1 MSSKVTFQIVHGEGN
16 IRFGPDGVDL
26 SDFVM
31 TSKGIDRPAERTFQS
46 IYSWLLRGFRIDQ
59 EVYTMSVSVVVSRAI
74 EGYFWELMPMDSTA
88 AWRRYVQMAFER
100 SWPLVIFVSVQ
111 EKDTNVSMRT
121 EDVEGP
127 SNAGD
132 VVGPSME
139 NEENQPREEQ
149 AMGMADE
156 GERVGI
162 IVDEME
168 REDSDNEQA
177 EDDASSDEEGDVM
190 ATDWANEDFSGLVIS
205 EGDHV
210 PWEYKENEV
219 IEGARYAHKDE
230 MKEAVKHWAVS
241 LQREFRVV
249 KSTNY
254 VYEVRCMKEDCPW
267 RVHAYKGKWND
278 YWKVSIVTEHKCY
291 LQGVEKYHR
300 NITSAFVA
308 SEMYS
313 SVVGKY
319 RGQILTAIGCDGN
332 NQVLPMAFAFVES
345 ENTESWYW
353 FLERVHIAVVRMRP
367 NVCLIHDRHAGMLRA
382 IDYLQNGWDEKG
394 LPAKWP
400 DVRSR
405 WCMRHMGANFYK
417 QFKNKHLMELFKRL
431 CAQNQEKKFNELWDK
446 LDELTTKQTDEQSRR
461 PQVEGD
467 EPPIPLGALHDDP
480 PTMRRRS
487 GSSIRNFSQWIEN
500 EPKEK
505 WSLLFDTDGSRY
517 GIMTTNLAEVYNWV
531 MRGVRVLPLVAI
543 VEFILHG
550 TQAYFRDRY
559 KKIGPSMADNNIVF
573 GNVVTK
579 YMEDKIKKARRH
591 RVVAQGTQ
599 VHRYE
604 IMYVDR
610 SRRGIY
616 RKQAVQEC
624 VLKADGGCTCSC
636 MKPKLHHL
644 PCSHVLAAAGDC
656 GISPNVYV
664 SNFFRK
670 EAIFHTWSEE
680 IYGFGISGS
689 YTTLSAQVFY
699 IPDPSKLR
707 VKKGRR
713 QTRRIRND
721 MDESEAGGRTLR
733 CSKCDLR
740 GHTYKKCPKNAEVP
754 SGADASPS
762 GQASDGMAYDTPALL
777 NRAIDR
783 NHRSFLS
790 AVEGAQLGTFRPRTS
805 REWLR
810 VDPRHVPWLRAAG
823 LLPLCRL
830 VEAAAD
836 DRDPAKRWDADR
848 SLLAALVDRWRP
860 ETHTFHLP
868 CGEMAPTLQ
877 DVSYLLGLPLAGAPV
892 GPVDGVFGWKEDITA
907 RFEQVMRLPHLG
919 PTSTLPPY
927 STVGPSKAW
936 LLQFTADLLH
946 PEADDYSVRRS
957 LEAYLLWLFGWVMF
971 TSTHGH
977 AVDFRLVHYARSIA
991 DAQPQDV
998 PQWSWGSAVLAATY
1012 RALCEACTKT
1022 DAGAIIAGCPMLLQ
1036 LWAAERFAIGRPV
1049 VDSAPYGVGRSA
1061 QWPEDGPTMGT
1072 YWCRRGVRRGYPDFV
1087 FEFDRLQP
1095 SDVIWE
1101 PYTEEAV
1108 AARAPLG
1115 LSSLCTRDQD
1125 YWLTILPMVFDIF
1138 VEPHCPQRV
1147 MRQFGLRQVFPGNVQ
1162 PTVPPSDHSLTR
1174 RGQLAGAL
1182 WAPRVQQ
1189 YVDDWVLATE
1199 EVINELFPHTEENYR
1214 DYLRWYLPRT
1224 RARVTF
1230 TPDAPEPHVAAVTD
1244 AYPTHRDRD
1253 YFVAVMRAI
1262 SASRREAMAAEE
1274 ENRAL
1279 SEARIAS
1286 LSLQLDERL
1295 LLRAADAR
1303 LSGFNGFRGLL
1314 RAAQRQLA
1322 AAPRPH
1328 LRRRLLCRRR
1338 HRGGPCSAEGAADT
1352 GGFMAS
1358 IAMLQQRM
1366 ADAAR
1371 DISADITAV
1380 QVRLNRGL
1388 HLTDVEQR
1396 ATFDRMQE
1404 KMRAIMRVFSCR
1416 SAVDVVPPAAGYAA
1430 GIFGTGASSSHA
1442 GRTGPT
1448 SQFYDDDLHGADH
1461 QDVLGSS
1468 QLGGAPEAHTQEQPE
1483 VTPVQAGRVGRAVP
1497 PDRLTYSQGHIRAQ
1511 GRRDRETDVRCEI
1524 PDLPFHL
1531 ISTTRM
1537 EGRYRPSALRYLAEL
1552 AKASNNFA
1560 PDRKIGE
1567 GGFGSVYMGCL
1578 PDGRVVAIKH
1588 RGLNSPQGME
1598 PFKAEIAILS
1608 AIRYKHIVPLYSYY
1622 VLVEEKQKRHLL
1634 RPSRK
1639 EKEEKEHLLVFDGG
1653 ILEDTH
1659 GEEILLGV
1667 SRAIEYLQF
1676 CGQQPIIHRDIKP
1689 SNILLDGN
1697 WTPRLKDFGLGFALT
1712 EEKAETDTVIG
1723 THGYLAPEYHME
1735 RTLNLMT
1742 DVYSF
1747 GVVMMVVLTGK
1758 KSYLFDEESVERNRE
1773 EWKEREKTEEFEEDE
1788 KREECAEEE
1797 GENTQDDK
1805 EESERQEEEKTTEEW
1820 HEWYKWDERSDRSL
1834 VSIALP
1840 LIEAG
1845 EVWKMLDRRP
1855 AAEPT
1860 PRQLEAVELVAQTA
1874 VHCVRLRW
1882 EERPP
1887 ISVFVTNLEKA
1898 LELARYD
1905 G

>member
-31 TSKGIDRPAERTFQS
+31 TSKGIDRPAERIFQS

-59 EVYTMSVSVVVSRAI
+59 EVYTMSVSVVVSRAT
-74 EGYFWELMPMDSTA
+74 EGYFWELMPMDSTD
-88 AWRRYVQMAFER
+88 AWRRYVEMAFER

-111 EKDTNVSMRT
+111 EKDINVSMQT

-127 SNAGD
+127 INAGD
-132 VVGPSME
+132 VVGPSMQ

-168 REDSDNEQA
+168 REDSDNEEA
-177 EDDASSDEEGDVM
+177 DDDASSDEEGDVM

-313 SVVGKY
+313 SVVGNIGFEPKSIIRHIENKFKYTISYAKAWRAKQKIIEMRYGTFEASYDNLPRLLATIAQRNNNTYYDLHTFTSVDDRTKSVLQRAFFSLGACINAFVHCRPVLCIDGTFMTGKY

-446 LDELTTKQTDEQSRR
+446 LDELTMKQTDEQSRR
-461 PQVEGD
+461 PLVEGD

-487 GSSIRNFSQWIEN
+487 GSSIRNFTQWIEN

-531 MRGVRVLPLVAI
+531 MRGVRVPPLVAI
-543 VEFILHG
+543 VDLILHG

-599 VHRYE
+599 VHR
-604 IMYVDR
+604 
-610 SRRGIY
+610 
-616 RKQAVQEC
+616 
-624 VLKADGGCTCSC
+624 
-636 MKPKLHHL
+636 
-644 PCSHVLAAAGDC
+644 
-656 GISPNVYV
+656 
-664 SNFFRK
+664 K

-680 IYGFGISGS
+680 IYGFGISGF

-740 GHTYKKCPKNAEVP
+740 GHTYKKCPKNVEVP

-777 NRAIDR
+777 NRGIDR
-783 NHRSFLS
+783 NHRSFMS

-919 PTSTLPPY
+919 PTNTLPPY

-946 PEADDYSVRRS
+946 PDADDYSRR
-957 LEAYLLWLFGWVMF
+957 
-971 TSTHGH
+971 
-977 AVDFRLVHYARSIA
+977 YAHV
-991 DAQPQDV
+991 Q
-998 PQWSWGSAVLAATY
+998 
-1012 RALCEACTKT
+1012 
-1022 DAGAIIAGCPMLLQ
+1022 
-1036 LWAAERFAIGRPV
+1036 
-1049 VDSAPYGVGRSA
+1049 
-1061 QWPEDGPTMGT
+1061 
-1072 YWCRRGVRRGYPDFV
+1072 VRRGYPDFV

-1115 LSSLCTRDQD
+1115 LSSLCTRDQA

-1162 PTVPPSDHSLTR
+1162 PTVLPADHSLTR

-1214 DYLRWYLPRT
+1214 EYLRWYLPRT

-1253 YFVAVMRAI
+1253 YFVA
-1262 SASRREAMAAEE
+1262 
-1274 ENRAL
+1274 
-1279 SEARIAS
+1279 
-1286 LSLQLDERL
+1286 
-1295 LLRAADAR
+1295 
-1303 LSGFNGFRGLL
+1303 
-1314 RAAQRQLA
+1314 
-1322 AAPRPH
+1322 
-1328 LRRRLLCRRR
+1328 
-1338 HRGGPCSAEGAADT
+1338 
-1352 GGFMAS
+1352 
-1358 IAMLQQRM
+1358 

-1396 ATFDRMQE
+1396 VTFDRMQE
-1404 KMRAIMRVFSCR
+1404 KMRAVMRVFSCR
-1416 SAVDVVPPAAGYAA
+1416 SAVDVVPPAGPVQPRPRAPTVGAGPRPTAPVSHGPRLPSSAFAGTTGASASSAGAFATSSGAFASSSSHGASIPRPHAGFAA
-1430 GIFGTGASSSHA
+1430 GIFGTGASLSHA

-1448 SQFYDDDLHGADH
+1448 SQFYDDDLHGAH
-1461 QDVLGSS
+1461 HHDVLGSS

-1497 PDRLTYSQGHIRAQ
+1497 LDRLTYSQGHIRAQ
-1511 GRRDRETDVRCEI
+1511 GRRDR
-1524 PDLPFHL
+1524 
-1531 ISTTRM
+1531 
-1537 EGRYRPSALRYLAEL
+1537 G
-1552 AKASNNFA
+1552 
-1560 PDRKIGE
+1560 
-1567 GGFGSVYMGCL
+1567 
-1578 PDGRVVAIKH
+1578 
-1588 RGLNSPQGME
+1588 
-1598 PFKAEIAILS
+1598 
-1608 AIRYKHIVPLYSYY
+1608 
-1622 VLVEEKQKRHLL
+1622 KR
-1634 RPSRK
+1634 
-1639 EKEEKEHLLVFDGG
+1639 
-1653 ILEDTH
+1653 
-1659 GEEILLGV
+1659 
-1667 SRAIEYLQF
+1667 
-1676 CGQQPIIHRDIKP
+1676 
-1689 SNILLDGN
+1689 
-1697 WTPRLKDFGLGFALT
+1697 
-1712 EEKAETDTVIG
+1712 
-1723 THGYLAPEYHME
+1723 
-1735 RTLNLMT
+1735 
-1742 DVYSF
+1742 
-1747 GVVMMVVLTGK
+1747 
-1758 KSYLFDEESVERNRE
+1758 
-1773 EWKEREKTEEFEEDE
+1773 
-1788 KREECAEEE
+1788 
-1797 GENTQDDK
+1797 
-1805 EESERQEEEKTTEEW
+1805 
-1820 HEWYKWDERSDRSL
+1820 
-1834 VSIALP
+1834 
-1840 LIEAG
+1840 
-1845 EVWKMLDRRP
+1845 
-1855 AAEPT
+1855 
-1860 PRQLEAVELVAQTA
+1860 PRQ
-1874 VHCVRLRW
+1874 
-1882 EERPP
+1882 
-1887 ISVFVTNLEKA
+1887 
-1898 LELARYD
+1898 
-1905 G
+1905 

>member
-1 MSSKVTFQIVHGEGN
+1 MSNKVTFQIVHGEGN

-59 EVYTMSVSVVVSRAI
+59 EVYTMSVSVVVSRAT

-88 AWRRYVQMAFER
+88 AWRRYVEMAFER

-111 EKDTNVSMRT
+111 EKDINVSMQT
-121 EDVEGP
+121 EDVKGP
-127 SNAGD
+127 INAGD
-132 VVGPSME
+132 VVGPSMQ
-139 NEENQPREEQ
+139 NEKNQPREEQ

-168 REDSDNEQA
+168 REDSDNEEA
-177 EDDASSDEEGDVM
+177 DDDASSDEEGDVM

-219 IEGARYAHKDE
+219 IDGARYAHKDE

-313 SVVGKY
+313 SVVGNIGFEPKSIIRHIENKFKYTISYAKAWRAKQKIIEMRYGTFEASYDNLPRLLATIAQRNNNTYYDLHTFTSVDDRTKSVLQRAFFSLGACINAFVHCRPVLCIDGTFMTGKY

-332 NQVLPMAFAFVES
+332 N
-345 ENTESWYW
+345 
-353 FLERVHIAVVRMRP
+353 
-367 NVCLIHDRHAGMLRA
+367 
-382 IDYLQNGWDEKG
+382 QNGWDEKG

-405 WCMRHMGANFYK
+405 WCMSHMGANFYK
-417 QFKNKHLMELFKRL
+417 QFKNKHFVELFKRL

-487 GSSIRNFSQWIEN
+487 GSSIRNFTQWIEN

-505 WSLLFDTDGSRY
+505 WSLLFDTDGS
-517 GIMTTNLAEVYNWV
+517 
-531 MRGVRVLPLVAI
+531 
-543 VEFILHG
+543 
-550 TQAYFRDRY
+550 
-559 KKIGPSMADNNIVF
+559 
-573 GNVVTK
+573 
-579 YMEDKIKKARRH
+579 
-591 RVVAQGTQ
+591 
-599 VHRYE
+599 
-604 IMYVDR
+604 
-610 SRRGIY
+610 
-616 RKQAVQEC
+616 
-624 VLKADGGCTCSC
+624 
-636 MKPKLHHL
+636 
-644 PCSHVLAAAGDC
+644 
-656 GISPNVYV
+656 
-664 SNFFRK
+664 RK

-777 NRAIDR
+777 NRGIDR

-790 AVEGAQLGTFRPRTS
+790 ALEGAQLGTFRPRTS

-848 SLLAALVDRWRP
+848 SLLAALVDCWRP

-877 DVSYLLGLPLAGAPV
+877 DVSYLLGLPLAGARV

-919 PTSTLPPY
+919 PANTLPPY

-946 PEADDYSVRRS
+946 PDADDNSVRRS

-998 PQWSWGSAVLAATY
+998 PQCSWGSAVLAATY

-1072 YWCRRGVRRGYPDFV
+1072 YWCRRGRRYAHVQVRRGYPDYV

-1115 LSSLCTRDQD
+1115 LSSLCTRDQA

-1162 PTVPPSDHSLTR
+1162 PTVLPADHSLTR

-1182 WAPRVQQ
+1182 APRVQQ

-1214 DYLRWYLPRT
+1214 DYLHWYLPRT

-1253 YFVAVMRAI
+1253 YFV
-1262 SASRREAMAAEE
+1262 
-1274 ENRAL
+1274 
-1279 SEARIAS
+1279 
-1286 LSLQLDERL
+1286 
-1295 LLRAADAR
+1295 
-1303 LSGFNGFRGLL
+1303 G
-1314 RAAQRQLA
+1314 
-1322 AAPRPH
+1322 
-1328 LRRRLLCRRR
+1328 
-1338 HRGGPCSAEGAADT
+1338 
-1352 GGFMAS
+1352 
-1358 IAMLQQRM
+1358 

-1396 ATFDRMQE
+1396 VTFDRMQE
-1404 KMRAIMRVFSCR
+1404 KMRAVMRVFSCR
-1416 SAVDVVPPAAGYAA
+1416 SAVDVVPPAGPVQPRPRAPIVGTGPRPTVPVSHAGFAA

-1448 SQFYDDDLHGADH
+1448 SQFYDDDLHGAH
-1461 QDVLGSS
+1461 HHDVLGSS

-1483 VTPVQAGRVGRAVP
+1483 VTPVQAGRVGRAIP

-1511 GRRDRETDVRCEI
+1511 GRRDRVLFIHMMLEQ
-1524 PDLPFHL
+1524 LML
-1531 ISTTRM
+1531 TTTHFR
-1537 EGRYRPSALRYLAEL
+1537 RFTTYRPMCNFIEWVDMENPQNDGTRAYPRSETRSDYLRWKDEHERRIAAEALEWHGNPRM
-1552 AKASNNFA
+1552 
-1560 PDRKIGE
+1560 
-1567 GGFGSVYMGCL
+1567 GGFTQWIDNVTPSYHGQK
-1578 PDGRVVAIKH
+1578 IT
-1588 RGLNSPQGME
+1588 E
-1598 PFKAEIAILS
+1598 S
-1608 AIRYKHIVPLYSYY
+1608 ATQ
-1622 VLVEEKQKRHLL
+1622 VEYQ
-1634 RPSRK
+1634 
-1639 EKEEKEHLLVFDGG
+1639 
-1653 ILEDTH
+1653 
-1659 GEEILLGV
+1659 
-1667 SRAIEYLQF
+1667 
-1676 CGQQPIIHRDIKP
+1676 
-1689 SNILLDGN
+1689 
-1697 WTPRLKDFGLGFALT
+1697 RLKD
-1712 EEKAETDTVIG
+1712 
-1723 THGYLAPEYHME
+1723 H
-1735 RTLNLMT
+1735 
-1742 DVYSF
+1742 
-1747 GVVMMVVLTGK
+1747 
-1758 KSYLFDEESVERNRE
+1758 
-1773 EWKEREKTEEFEEDE
+1773 
-1788 KREECAEEE
+1788 
-1797 GENTQDDK
+1797 ENAM
-1805 EESERQEEEKTTEEW
+1805 
-1820 HEWYKWDERSDRSL
+1820 HSDR
-1834 VSIALP
+1834 P
-1840 LIEAG
+1840 
-1845 EVWKMLDRRP
+1845 RRG
-1855 AAEPT
+1855 
-1860 PRQLEAVELVAQTA
+1860 R
-1874 VHCVRLRW
+1874 
-1882 EERPP
+1882 
-1887 ISVFVTNLEKA
+1887 
-1898 LELARYD
+1898 
-1905 G
+1905 

>member
-1 MSSKVTFQIVHGEGN
+1 MSNKVTFQIVHGEGN

-59 EVYTMSVSVVVSRAI
+59 EVYTMSVSVVVSRAT

-88 AWRRYVQMAFER
+88 AWRRYVEMTFER

-111 EKDTNVSMRT
+111 EKDINVSMQT

-127 SNAGD
+127 INAGD
-132 VVGPSME
+132 VVGPSMQ

-168 REDSDNEQA
+168 REDSDNEEA
-177 EDDASSDEEGDVM
+177 DDDASSDEEGDVM

-241 LQREFRVV
+241 LQREFRVI

-267 RVHAYKGKWND
+267 RVHAYKDG
-278 YWKVSIVTEHKCY
+278 TFM
-291 LQGVEKYHR
+291 
-300 NITSAFVA
+300 TS
-308 SEMYS
+308 
-313 SVVGKY
+313 KY

-332 NQVLPMAFAFVES
+332 NQVLPMAFVFVES

-405 WCMRHMGANFYK
+405 WSMRHMGANFYK

-446 LDELTTKQTDEQSRR
+446 LDELTMKQTDEQSRR

-480 PTMRRRS
+480 PTMRKRS
-487 GSSIRNFSQWIEN
+487 GSSIRNFTQWIEN

-604 IMYVDR
+604 IMCVDR

-644 PCSHVLAAAGDC
+644 PCSHILAVAGDC

-664 SNFFRK
+664 SNYFRK

-680 IYGFGISGS
+680 IYGFGILGS

-699 IPDPSKLR
+699 VPDPSKLR

-733 CSKCDLR
+733 CSKCDLC

-762 GQASDGMAYDTPALL
+762 GHSSDGMAYDTPALL
-777 NRAIDR
+777 NRGIDR

-877 DVSYLLGLPLAGAPV
+877 DLSYLLGLPLAGAPV
-892 GPVDGVFGWKEDITA
+892 SPVDGVFGWKEDITA

-919 PTSTLPPY
+919 PANTLPPY

-946 PEADDYSVRRS
+946 PDADDYSVRRS

-1049 VDSAPYGVGRSA
+1049 VDSAPYG
-1061 QWPEDGPTMGT
+1061 
-1072 YWCRRGVRRGYPDFV
+1072 RRYAHVQVRRGYPDFV

-1115 LSSLCTRDQD
+1115 LSSLCTRDQA

-1138 VEPHCPQRV
+1138 VEPHCTQRV

-1162 PTVPPSDHSLTR
+1162 PTVLPADHSLTR
-1174 RGQLAGAL
+1174 QGQLAGAL

-1253 YFVAVMRAI
+1253 YFV
-1262 SASRREAMAAEE
+1262 
-1274 ENRAL
+1274 
-1279 SEARIAS
+1279 
-1286 LSLQLDERL
+1286 
-1295 LLRAADAR
+1295 
-1303 LSGFNGFRGLL
+1303 G
-1314 RAAQRQLA
+1314 
-1322 AAPRPH
+1322 
-1328 LRRRLLCRRR
+1328 
-1338 HRGGPCSAEGAADT
+1338 
-1352 GGFMAS
+1352 
-1358 IAMLQQRM
+1358 

-1396 ATFDRMQE
+1396 VTFDRMQE
-1404 KMRAIMRVFSCR
+1404 KMRAVMRVFSCR
-1416 SAVDVVPPAAGYAA
+1416 SAVDVVPPAGPVQPRPRAPTVGAGPRPTAPVSHGPRLPSSAFAAKTGASASSAGAFATSSGAFASSSSHGASIPRPHAGFAA
-1430 GIFGTGASSSHA
+1430 GILGTGASSSHA

-1448 SQFYDDDLHGADH
+1448 SQFYDDDLHGAH
-1461 QDVLGSS
+1461 HHDVLGSS

-1483 VTPVQAGRVGRAVP
+1483 VTPVQAGRVGRAIP
-1497 PDRLTYSQGHIRAQ
+1497 PDRLTYSQGHIRAH
-1511 GRRDRETDVRCEI
+1511 GRRDRGPARVHKRQLLTYR
-1524 PDLPFHL
+1524 
-1531 ISTTRM
+1531 STSYKNRKDYKCS
-1537 EGRYRPSALRYLAEL
+1537 GKDKSEL
-1552 AKASNNFA
+1552 
-1560 PDRKIGE
+1560 
-1567 GGFGSVYMGCL
+1567 
-1578 PDGRVVAIKH
+1578 
-1588 RGLNSPQGME
+1588 
-1598 PFKAEIAILS
+1598 
-1608 AIRYKHIVPLYSYY
+1608 
-1622 VLVEEKQKRHLL
+1622 
-1634 RPSRK
+1634 
-1639 EKEEKEHLLVFDGG
+1639 
-1653 ILEDTH
+1653 
-1659 GEEILLGV
+1659 
-1667 SRAIEYLQF
+1667 
-1676 CGQQPIIHRDIKP
+1676 
-1689 SNILLDGN
+1689 
-1697 WTPRLKDFGLGFALT
+1697 
-1712 EEKAETDTVIG
+1712 
-1723 THGYLAPEYHME
+1723 
-1735 RTLNLMT
+1735 
-1742 DVYSF
+1742 
-1747 GVVMMVVLTGK
+1747 
-1758 KSYLFDEESVERNRE
+1758 NRE
-1773 EWKEREKTEEFEEDE
+1773 
-1788 KREECAEEE
+1788 A
-1797 GENTQDDK
+1797 
-1805 EESERQEEEKTTEEW
+1805 
-1820 HEWYKWDERSDRSL
+1820 
-1834 VSIALP
+1834 
-1840 LIEAG
+1840 
-1845 EVWKMLDRRP
+1845 
-1855 AAEPT
+1855 
-1860 PRQLEAVELVAQTA
+1860 
-1874 VHCVRLRW
+1874 
-1882 EERPP
+1882 
-1887 ISVFVTNLEKA
+1887 
-1898 LELARYD
+1898 
-1905 G
+1905 

>member
-1 MSSKVTFQIVHGEGN
+1 MSSKVTFQIVHSEGN

-31 TSKGIDRPAERTFQS
+31 TSKGIDRPAERTFQL

-59 EVYTMSVSVVVSRAI
+59 EVYTMLVSVVVSRAT
-74 EGYFWELMPMDSTA
+74 EGYFWELMPMDSTD
-88 AWRRYVQMAFER
+88 AWRRYVEMAFER

-111 EKDTNVSMRT
+111 EKDINVSMQT

-127 SNAGD
+127 INAGD
-132 VVGPSME
+132 VVGPSMQ

-168 REDSDNEQA
+168 REDSDNE
-177 EDDASSDEEGDVM
+177 EVDDDASSDEEGDVM
-190 ATDWANEDFSGLVIS
+190 GTDWANEDFSGLVIS

-267 RVHAYKGKWND
+267 RVHAYKGK
-278 YWKVSIVTEHKCY
+278 
-291 LQGVEKYHR
+291 
-300 NITSAFVA
+300 
-308 SEMYS
+308 
-313 SVVGKY
+313 Y

-353 FLERVHIAVVRMRP
+353 FLERVHIAV
-367 NVCLIHDRHAGMLRA
+367 
-382 IDYLQNGWDEKG
+382 
-394 LPAKWP
+394 
-400 DVRSR
+400 
-405 WCMRHMGANFYK
+405 

-461 PQVEGD
+461 PLVEGD

-487 GSSIRNFSQWIEN
+487 GSSIRNFTQWIEN

-531 MRGVRVLPLVAI
+531 MRGVRVLQLVAI

-604 IMYVDR
+604 IMCVDR

-664 SNFFRK
+664 SNYFRK

-689 YTTLSAQVFY
+689 YTTLSALVFY

-777 NRAIDR
+777 NRGIDR
-783 NHRSFLS
+783 NHRSFLL

-810 VDPRHVPWLRAAG
+810 VDPRHVPWYTLRAVG

-919 PTSTLPPY
+919 PTNTLPPY

-946 PEADDYSVRRS
+946 PDADDYSVRRS

-1012 RALCEACTKT
+1012 RALYEACTKT

-1072 YWCRRGVRRGYPDFV
+1072 YWCRRGRRYAHVQVRRGYPDFV

-1115 LSSLCTRDQD
+1115 LSSLCTRDQA

-1138 VEPHCPQRV
+1138 VEPHCPHRV
-1147 MRQFGLRQVFPGNVQ
+1147 MRQFGLRQVFLGNVL
-1162 PTVPPSDHSLTR
+1162 PTVLPADHSLTR

-1253 YFVAVMRAI
+1253 YFVA
-1262 SASRREAMAAEE
+1262 
-1274 ENRAL
+1274 
-1279 SEARIAS
+1279 
-1286 LSLQLDERL
+1286 
-1295 LLRAADAR
+1295 
-1303 LSGFNGFRGLL
+1303 
-1314 RAAQRQLA
+1314 
-1322 AAPRPH
+1322 
-1328 LRRRLLCRRR
+1328 
-1338 HRGGPCSAEGAADT
+1338 
-1352 GGFMAS
+1352 
-1358 IAMLQQRM
+1358 

-1396 ATFDRMQE
+1396 VTFDRMQE
-1404 KMRAIMRVFSCR
+1404 KMRAVMRVFSCR
-1416 SAVDVVPPAAGYAA
+1416 SAVDVVPPAGPVQPRPRAPTVGAGPRPTAPVSHGPRLPSSAFAGTTGASASSAGAFATSSGAFASSSSHGASIPRPHAGFAA

-1448 SQFYDDDLHGADH
+1448 SQFYDDDLHGAH
-1461 QDVLGSS
+1461 HHDVLGSS

-1511 GRRDRETDVRCEI
+1511 GRRDR
-1524 PDLPFHL
+1524 
-1531 ISTTRM
+1531 
-1537 EGRYRPSALRYLAEL
+1537 G
-1552 AKASNNFA
+1552 
-1560 PDRKIGE
+1560 
-1567 GGFGSVYMGCL
+1567 
-1578 PDGRVVAIKH
+1578 
-1588 RGLNSPQGME
+1588 
-1598 PFKAEIAILS
+1598 
-1608 AIRYKHIVPLYSYY
+1608 
-1622 VLVEEKQKRHLL
+1622 KR
-1634 RPSRK
+1634 
-1639 EKEEKEHLLVFDGG
+1639 
-1653 ILEDTH
+1653 
-1659 GEEILLGV
+1659 
-1667 SRAIEYLQF
+1667 
-1676 CGQQPIIHRDIKP
+1676 
-1689 SNILLDGN
+1689 
-1697 WTPRLKDFGLGFALT
+1697 
-1712 EEKAETDTVIG
+1712 
-1723 THGYLAPEYHME
+1723 
-1735 RTLNLMT
+1735 
-1742 DVYSF
+1742 
-1747 GVVMMVVLTGK
+1747 
-1758 KSYLFDEESVERNRE
+1758 
-1773 EWKEREKTEEFEEDE
+1773 
-1788 KREECAEEE
+1788 
-1797 GENTQDDK
+1797 
-1805 EESERQEEEKTTEEW
+1805 
-1820 HEWYKWDERSDRSL
+1820 
-1834 VSIALP
+1834 
-1840 LIEAG
+1840 
-1845 EVWKMLDRRP
+1845 
-1855 AAEPT
+1855 
-1860 PRQLEAVELVAQTA
+1860 PRQ
-1874 VHCVRLRW
+1874 
-1882 EERPP
+1882 
-1887 ISVFVTNLEKA
+1887 
-1898 LELARYD
+1898 
-1905 G
+1905 

>member
-59 EVYTMSVSVVVSRAI
+59 EVYTMSVSVVVSRAT
-74 EGYFWELMPMDSTA
+74 EGYFWELMPMDSTD
-88 AWRRYVQMAFER
+88 AWRRYVEMAFER

-111 EKDTNVSMRT
+111 EKDINVSMQT

-127 SNAGD
+127 INAGD
-132 VVGPSME
+132 VVGPSMQ

-168 REDSDNEQA
+168 REDSDNE
-177 EDDASSDEEGDVM
+177 EVDDDASSDEEGDVM

-313 SVVGKY
+313 SVVGN
-319 RGQILTAIGCDGN
+319 IGFE
-332 NQVLPMAFAFVES
+332 PKS
-345 ENTESWYW
+345 
-353 FLERVHIAVVRMRP
+353 I
-367 NVCLIHDRHAGMLRA
+367 IRH
-382 IDYLQNGWDEKG
+382 
-394 LPAKWP
+394 
-400 DVRSR
+400 
-405 WCMRHMGANFYK
+405 
-417 QFKNKHLMELFKRL
+417 
-431 CAQNQEKKFNELWDK
+431 
-446 LDELTTKQTDEQSRR
+446 
-461 PQVEGD
+461 
-467 EPPIPLGALHDDP
+467 
-480 PTMRRRS
+480 
-487 GSSIRNFSQWIEN
+487 IEN
-500 EPKEK
+500 KFKYTISYAKAWRAKQKIIEMSN
-505 WSLLFDTDGSRY
+505 SLSSTFITYVELIIYMFLINLFD
-517 GIMTTNLAEVYNWV
+517 A
-531 MRGVRVLPLVAI
+531 
-543 VEFILHG
+543 
-550 TQAYFRDRY
+550 
-559 KKIGPSMADNNIVF
+559 
-573 GNVVTK
+573 
-579 YMEDKIKKARRH
+579 
-591 RVVAQGTQ
+591 
-599 VHRYE
+599 
-604 IMYVDR
+604 
-610 SRRGIY
+610 
-616 RKQAVQEC
+616 
-624 VLKADGGCTCSC
+624 
-636 MKPKLHHL
+636 
-644 PCSHVLAAAGDC
+644 
-656 GISPNVYV
+656 
-664 SNFFRK
+664 
-670 EAIFHTWSEE
+670 
-680 IYGFGISGS
+680 
-689 YTTLSAQVFY
+689 
-699 IPDPSKLR
+699 
-707 VKKGRR
+707 
-713 QTRRIRND
+713 
-721 MDESEAGGRTLR
+721 
-733 CSKCDLR
+733 
-740 GHTYKKCPKNAEVP
+740 
-754 SGADASPS
+754 
-762 GQASDGMAYDTPALL
+762 GMAYDTPALL
-777 NRAIDR
+777 NRGIDR

-877 DVSYLLGLPLAGAPV
+877 DVSYLLGLPLAGAAV

-919 PTSTLPPY
+919 PTTTLPPY

-946 PEADDYSVRRS
+946 PDADDYSVRRS

-1049 VDSAPYGVGRSA
+1049 VDSAPYGVGRSV

-1072 YWCRRGVRRGYPDFV
+1072 YWCRRGRRYAHVQVRRGYPDFV

-1115 LSSLCTRDQD
+1115 LSSLCTRDQA

-1162 PTVPPSDHSLTR
+1162 PTVLPADHSLTR

-1253 YFVAVMRAI
+1253 YFVA
-1262 SASRREAMAAEE
+1262 
-1274 ENRAL
+1274 
-1279 SEARIAS
+1279 
-1286 LSLQLDERL
+1286 
-1295 LLRAADAR
+1295 
-1303 LSGFNGFRGLL
+1303 
-1314 RAAQRQLA
+1314 
-1322 AAPRPH
+1322 
-1328 LRRRLLCRRR
+1328 
-1338 HRGGPCSAEGAADT
+1338 
-1352 GGFMAS
+1352 
-1358 IAMLQQRM
+1358 

-1396 ATFDRMQE
+1396 VTFDRMQE
-1404 KMRAIMRVFSCR
+1404 KMRAVMRVFSCR
-1416 SAVDVVPPAAGYAA
+1416 SAVDVVPPAGPVQPRPRAPTVGAGPRPTAPISHAGFAA

-1461 QDVLGSS
+1461 HDILGSS

-1497 PDRLTYSQGHIRAQ
+1497 PDRLTYSHGHIRAQ
-1511 GRRDRETDVRCEI
+1511 GRRDR
-1524 PDLPFHL
+1524 
-1531 ISTTRM
+1531 
-1537 EGRYRPSALRYLAEL
+1537 G
-1552 AKASNNFA
+1552 
-1560 PDRKIGE
+1560 
-1567 GGFGSVYMGCL
+1567 
-1578 PDGRVVAIKH
+1578 
-1588 RGLNSPQGME
+1588 
-1598 PFKAEIAILS
+1598 
-1608 AIRYKHIVPLYSYY
+1608 
-1622 VLVEEKQKRHLL
+1622 KR
-1634 RPSRK
+1634 
-1639 EKEEKEHLLVFDGG
+1639 
-1653 ILEDTH
+1653 
-1659 GEEILLGV
+1659 
-1667 SRAIEYLQF
+1667 
-1676 CGQQPIIHRDIKP
+1676 
-1689 SNILLDGN
+1689 
-1697 WTPRLKDFGLGFALT
+1697 
-1712 EEKAETDTVIG
+1712 
-1723 THGYLAPEYHME
+1723 
-1735 RTLNLMT
+1735 
-1742 DVYSF
+1742 
-1747 GVVMMVVLTGK
+1747 
-1758 KSYLFDEESVERNRE
+1758 
-1773 EWKEREKTEEFEEDE
+1773 
-1788 KREECAEEE
+1788 
-1797 GENTQDDK
+1797 
-1805 EESERQEEEKTTEEW
+1805 
-1820 HEWYKWDERSDRSL
+1820 
-1834 VSIALP
+1834 
-1840 LIEAG
+1840 
-1845 EVWKMLDRRP
+1845 
-1855 AAEPT
+1855 
-1860 PRQLEAVELVAQTA
+1860 PRQ
-1874 VHCVRLRW
+1874 
-1882 EERPP
+1882 
-1887 ISVFVTNLEKA
+1887 
-1898 LELARYD
+1898 
-1905 G
+1905 

>member
-1 MSSKVTFQIVHGEGN
+1 MSNKVTFQIVHGEGN

-26 SDFVM
+26 SEFVM

-59 EVYTMSVSVVVSRAI
+59 EVYTMSVSVVVSRAT

-88 AWRRYVQMAFER
+88 AWRRYVEMAFER

-111 EKDTNVSMRT
+111 EKDINVSMQT

-127 SNAGD
+127 INAGD
-132 VVGPSME
+132 VVGPSMQ

-168 REDSDNEQA
+168 REDSDNEEA
-177 EDDASSDEEGDVM
+177 DDDASSDEEGDVM

-313 SVVGKY
+313 SVVGNIGFEPKSIIRHIEKKFKY
-319 RGQILTAIGCDGN
+319 TISYAKAWRAKQKIIEMRYGTFEASYDNLPRLLATIAQRN
-332 NQVLPMAFAFVES
+332 NNTYYDLHTFTSVDDRTNSVLQRAFFSLGACINAFVHCRPVLCIDGTFMTES

-487 GSSIRNFSQWIEN
+487 GSSIRNFTQWIEN

-550 TQAYFRDRY
+550 TQA
-559 KKIGPSMADNNIVF
+559 
-573 GNVVTK
+573 
-579 YMEDKIKKARRH
+579 
-591 RVVAQGTQ
+591 
-599 VHRYE
+599 
-604 IMYVDR
+604 
-610 SRRGIY
+610 
-616 RKQAVQEC
+616 
-624 VLKADGGCTCSC
+624 
-636 MKPKLHHL
+636 
-644 PCSHVLAAAGDC
+644 
-656 GISPNVYV
+656 
-664 SNFFRK
+664 K

-699 IPDPSKLR
+699 VPDPSKLR

-762 GQASDGMAYDTPALL
+762 GHSSDGMAYDTPALL
-777 NRAIDR
+777 NREIDR

-810 VDPRHVPWLRAAG
+810 VDPRHVPW
-823 LLPLCRL
+823 L

-907 RFEQVMRLPHLG
+907 RFEQ
-919 PTSTLPPY
+919 
-927 STVGPSKAW
+927 
-936 LLQFTADLLH
+936 ADLLH
-946 PEADDYSVRRS
+946 PDADDYSVRRS

-1072 YWCRRGVRRGYPDFV
+1072 YWCRRGRRYAHVQVRRGYPDFV

-1115 LSSLCTRDQD
+1115 LSSLCTRDQA

-1162 PTVPPSDHSLTR
+1162 PTVLPADHSLTR

-1253 YFVAVMRAI
+1253 YFVGRRGRRT
-1262 SASRREAMAAEE
+1262 SSWSGTTTASRAYRRSRTSTYGTCFARTSSAFERVRRHDRRFRE
-1274 ENRAL
+1274 
-1279 SEARIAS
+1279 
-1286 LSLQLDERL
+1286 
-1295 LLRAADAR
+1295 
-1303 LSGFNGFRGLL
+1303 
-1314 RAAQRQLA
+1314 
-1322 AAPRPH
+1322 
-1328 LRRRLLCRRR
+1328 LRRGVR
-1338 HRGGPCSAEGAADT
+1338 HLFGRVHQLFLSRSVDPSPTRKICS
-1352 GGFMAS
+1352 
-1358 IAMLQQRM
+1358 
-1366 ADAAR
+1366 R
-1371 DISADITAV
+1371 DL
-1380 QVRLNRGL
+1380 RYWGL
-1388 HLTDVEQR
+1388 FVSR
-1396 ATFDRMQE
+1396 
-1404 KMRAIMRVFSCR
+1404 
-1416 SAVDVVPPAAGYAA
+1416 
-1430 GIFGTGASSSHA
+1430 
-1442 GRTGPT
+1442 RTGPT
-1448 SQFYDDDLHGADH
+1448 SQFYDDDLHGAH
-1461 QDVLGSS
+1461 HHDVLGSS

-1511 GRRDRETDVRCEI
+1511 VLFIHMVLEQLMLTTTHFRRFTVVSDPVACTV
-1524 PDLPFHL
+1524 HN
-1531 ISTTRM
+1531 ST
-1537 EGRYRPSALRYLAEL
+1537 
-1552 AKASNNFA
+1552 
-1560 PDRKIGE
+1560 
-1567 GGFGSVYMGCL
+1567 
-1578 PDGRVVAIKH
+1578 H
-1588 RGLNSPQGME
+1588 
-1598 PFKAEIAILS
+1598 
-1608 AIRYKHIVPLYSYY
+1608 
-1622 VLVEEKQKRHLL
+1622 EK
-1634 RPSRK
+1634 
-1639 EKEEKEHLLVFDGG
+1639 
-1653 ILEDTH
+1653 
-1659 GEEILLGV
+1659 
-1667 SRAIEYLQF
+1667 
-1676 CGQQPIIHRDIKP
+1676 
-1689 SNILLDGN
+1689 
-1697 WTPRLKDFGLGFALT
+1697 
-1712 EEKAETDTVIG
+1712 
-1723 THGYLAPEYHME
+1723 
-1735 RTLNLMT
+1735 
-1742 DVYSF
+1742 
-1747 GVVMMVVLTGK
+1747 
-1758 KSYLFDEESVERNRE
+1758 
-1773 EWKEREKTEEFEEDE
+1773 
-1788 KREECAEEE
+1788 
-1797 GENTQDDK
+1797 
-1805 EESERQEEEKTTEEW
+1805 
-1820 HEWYKWDERSDRSL
+1820 
-1834 VSIALP
+1834 
-1840 LIEAG
+1840 
-1845 EVWKMLDRRP
+1845 
-1855 AAEPT
+1855 
-1860 PRQLEAVELVAQTA
+1860 RQLELSLSTFGAA
-1874 VHCVRLRW
+1874 C
-1882 EERPP
+1882 
-1887 ISVFVTNLEKA
+1887 
-1898 LELARYD
+1898 
-1905 G
+1905 

>member
-88 AWRRYVQMAFER
+88 AWRRYVEMAFER

-111 EKDTNVSMRT
+111 EKDTNVSMQT

-132 VVGPSME
+132 VVGPSMQ

-190 ATDWANEDFSGLVIS
+190 ATDWANKDFSGLVIS

-313 SVVGKY
+313 SVVGNIGFEPKSIIRHIENKFKYTISYAKAWRAKQKIIEMRYGTFEASYDNLPRLLATIAQRNNNTYYDLHTFTSVEDRTKSVLQRAFFLLGACINAFVHCRPVLCIDGTFMTGKY

-332 NQVLPMAFAFVES
+332 NQVLPMAFVFVES

-417 QFKNKHLMELFKRL
+417 QFKNKHLMDLFKRL

-487 GSSIRNFSQWIEN
+487 GSAIRNFSQWIEN

-505 WSLLFDTDGSRY
+505 WALLFDTDGSRY

-599 VHRYE
+599 VHR
-604 IMYVDR
+604 
-610 SRRGIY
+610 
-616 RKQAVQEC
+616 
-624 VLKADGGCTCSC
+624 
-636 MKPKLHHL
+636 
-644 PCSHVLAAAGDC
+644 
-656 GISPNVYV
+656 
-664 SNFFRK
+664 K

-689 YTTLSAQVFY
+689 YTTLSAQ
-699 IPDPSKLR
+699 
-707 VKKGRR
+707 
-713 QTRRIRND
+713 
-721 MDESEAGGRTLR
+721 
-733 CSKCDLR
+733 
-740 GHTYKKCPKNAEVP
+740 
-754 SGADASPS
+754 
-762 GQASDGMAYDTPALL
+762 
-777 NRAIDR
+777 
-783 NHRSFLS
+783 
-790 AVEGAQLGTFRPRTS
+790 
-805 REWLR
+805 
-810 VDPRHVPWLRAAG
+810 
-823 LLPLCRL
+823 
-830 VEAAAD
+830 
-836 DRDPAKRWDADR
+836 
-848 SLLAALVDRWRP
+848 
-860 ETHTFHLP
+860 
-868 CGEMAPTLQ
+868 
-877 DVSYLLGLPLAGAPV
+877 
-892 GPVDGVFGWKEDITA
+892 
-907 RFEQVMRLPHLG
+907 
-919 PTSTLPPY
+919 
-927 STVGPSKAW
+927 
-936 LLQFTADLLH
+936 ADLLH
-946 PEADDYSVRRS
+946 PDADDYSVRRS

-1072 YWCRRGVRRGYPDFV
+1072 YWCRHGRRYAHVQVRRGYPDFV

-1115 LSSLCTRDQD
+1115 LSSLCTRDQA

-1147 MRQFGLRQVFPGNVQ
+1147 MRQFELRQVFPGNVQ
-1162 PTVPPSDHSLTR
+1162 PTVPPADHSLTR

-1224 RARVTF
+1224 RSRVTF

-1253 YFVAVMRAI
+1253 YFVA
-1262 SASRREAMAAEE
+1262 
-1274 ENRAL
+1274 
-1279 SEARIAS
+1279 
-1286 LSLQLDERL
+1286 
-1295 LLRAADAR
+1295 
-1303 LSGFNGFRGLL
+1303 
-1314 RAAQRQLA
+1314 
-1322 AAPRPH
+1322 
-1328 LRRRLLCRRR
+1328 
-1338 HRGGPCSAEGAADT
+1338 
-1352 GGFMAS
+1352 
-1358 IAMLQQRM
+1358 

-1404 KMRAIMRVFSCR
+1404 KMRAVMRVFSCR
-1416 SAVDVVPPAAGYAA
+1416 SAVDVVPPAGPVHPRPRAPTVGAGPRLSSSAPSFGAVRPTAPVSHGPRLHSSAFAGTTGASASSAGAFATSSGAFASSSSHGASIPHPHAGFAA

-1511 GRRDRETDVRCEI
+1511 GRRDRVLFIHMVLEQLMLTTTHFRRFTVVPYPVARTV
-1524 PDLPFHL
+1524 HN
-1531 ISTTRM
+1531 ST
-1537 EGRYRPSALRYLAEL
+1537 
-1552 AKASNNFA
+1552 
-1560 PDRKIGE
+1560 
-1567 GGFGSVYMGCL
+1567 
-1578 PDGRVVAIKH
+1578 H
-1588 RGLNSPQGME
+1588 
-1598 PFKAEIAILS
+1598 
-1608 AIRYKHIVPLYSYY
+1608 
-1622 VLVEEKQKRHLL
+1622 EK
-1634 RPSRK
+1634 
-1639 EKEEKEHLLVFDGG
+1639 
-1653 ILEDTH
+1653 
-1659 GEEILLGV
+1659 
-1667 SRAIEYLQF
+1667 
-1676 CGQQPIIHRDIKP
+1676 
-1689 SNILLDGN
+1689 
-1697 WTPRLKDFGLGFALT
+1697 
-1712 EEKAETDTVIG
+1712 
-1723 THGYLAPEYHME
+1723 
-1735 RTLNLMT
+1735 
-1742 DVYSF
+1742 
-1747 GVVMMVVLTGK
+1747 
-1758 KSYLFDEESVERNRE
+1758 
-1773 EWKEREKTEEFEEDE
+1773 
-1788 KREECAEEE
+1788 
-1797 GENTQDDK
+1797 
-1805 EESERQEEEKTTEEW
+1805 
-1820 HEWYKWDERSDRSL
+1820 
-1834 VSIALP
+1834 
-1840 LIEAG
+1840 
-1845 EVWKMLDRRP
+1845 
-1855 AAEPT
+1855 
-1860 PRQLEAVELVAQTA
+1860 RQLELSLSTFGAA
-1874 VHCVRLRW
+1874 C
-1882 EERPP
+1882 
-1887 ISVFVTNLEKA
+1887 
-1898 LELARYD
+1898 
-1905 G
+1905 

>member
-1 MSSKVTFQIVHGEGN
+1 MSNKVTFQIVHGEGN

-59 EVYTMSVSVVVSRAI
+59 EVYTMSVSVVVSRAT

-88 AWRRYVQMAFER
+88 AWRRYVEMAFER

-111 EKDTNVSMRT
+111 EKDINVSMQT

-127 SNAGD
+127 INAGD
-132 VVGPSME
+132 VVGPSMQ

-156 GERVGI
+156 GERVGT

-168 REDSDNEQA
+168 REDSDNEEA
-177 EDDASSDEEGDVM
+177 DDDASSDEEGDVM

-230 MKEAVKHWAVS
+230 MKEAVKHWTVS

-254 VYEVRCMKEDCPW
+254 VYEVRCIKEDCPW

-313 SVVGKY
+313 SVVGNIGFEPKSIIRHIENKFKY
-319 RGQILTAIGCDGN
+319 TISYAKAWRTKQKIIEMRYGTFEASYDNLPRLLATIAQRN
-332 NQVLPMAFAFVES
+332 NNTYYDLHTFTSVDDRTKSVLQRAFFSLGACINAFVHCRPVLCIDGTFMTES
-345 ENTESWYW
+345 ENTKSWYW
-353 FLERVHIAVVRMRP
+353 FLERVHIAV
-367 NVCLIHDRHAGMLRA
+367 
-382 IDYLQNGWDEKG
+382 
-394 LPAKWP
+394 
-400 DVRSR
+400 
-405 WCMRHMGANFYK
+405 

-487 GSSIRNFSQWIEN
+487 GSSIRNFTQWIEN

-573 GNVVTK
+573 GNVMTK

-599 VHRYE
+599 VHR
-604 IMYVDR
+604 
-610 SRRGIY
+610 
-616 RKQAVQEC
+616 K
-624 VLKADGGCTCSC
+624 KT
-636 MKPKLHHL
+636 
-644 PCSHVLAAAGDC
+644 
-656 GISPNVYV
+656 
-664 SNFFRK
+664 
-670 EAIFHTWSEE
+670 IFHTWSEE

-733 CSKCDLR
+733 CSKCDLLTR
-740 GHTYKKCPKNAEVP
+740 NAQRMQKFQAAQMLVHLDRQVMVGDHLVKEQQA
-754 SGADASPS
+754 GAQ
-762 GQASDGMAYDTPALL
+762 GQGVIAQQAIPWCNNAIDLGNKMLLCCMAYDTPALL
-777 NRAIDR
+777 NRGIDR

-877 DVSYLLGLPLAGAPV
+877 DVSYLLGLPLVGAPV
-892 GPVDGVFGWKEDITA
+892 GPVDCVFGWKEDITA

-919 PTSTLPPY
+919 PANTLPPY

-946 PEADDYSVRRS
+946 PDADDYSVRRS
-957 LEAYLLWLFGWVMF
+957 LEAYLLLLFGWVMF

-977 AVDFRLVHYARSIA
+977 AVDFRLVHYARFIA

-1061 QWPEDGPTMGT
+1061 QWLEDGPTMGT
-1072 YWCRRGVRRGYPDFV
+1072 YWCRRGRRYAHIQVRRGYPDFV
-1087 FEFDRLQP
+1087 FEFDCLLP

-1115 LSSLCTRDQD
+1115 LSSLCTRDQA

-1162 PTVPPSDHSLTR
+1162 PTVLLADHSLTR

-1199 EVINELFPHTEENYR
+1199 EVINELFPHREENYR

-1253 YFVAVMRAI
+1253 YFV
-1262 SASRREAMAAEE
+1262 
-1274 ENRAL
+1274 
-1279 SEARIAS
+1279 
-1286 LSLQLDERL
+1286 
-1295 LLRAADAR
+1295 
-1303 LSGFNGFRGLL
+1303 G
-1314 RAAQRQLA
+1314 
-1322 AAPRPH
+1322 
-1328 LRRRLLCRRR
+1328 
-1338 HRGGPCSAEGAADT
+1338 
-1352 GGFMAS
+1352 
-1358 IAMLQQRM
+1358 

-1396 ATFDRMQE
+1396 VTFDRMQQ
-1404 KMRAIMRVFSCR
+1404 KMRAVMRVFSCR
-1416 SAVDVVPPAAGYAA
+1416 SAMDVVPPAGPDLVCLRAPLASEQCDLQHRTSSAFERVRRHDRRFRELRRGVRHLFGRVRQLFLSRSVDPSPTRPCPAGFAA

-1448 SQFYDDDLHGADH
+1448 SQFYDDDLHGAH
-1461 QDVLGSS
+1461 HHDVLGSS

-1483 VTPVQAGRVGRAVP
+1483 VTPVQAGRVGRAIP

-1511 GRRDRETDVRCEI
+1511 GRRDRVLFIHMVLEQLMLTTTHFRRFTVVSDPVARTV
-1524 PDLPFHL
+1524 HN
-1531 ISTTRM
+1531 ST
-1537 EGRYRPSALRYLAEL
+1537 
-1552 AKASNNFA
+1552 
-1560 PDRKIGE
+1560 
-1567 GGFGSVYMGCL
+1567 
-1578 PDGRVVAIKH
+1578 H
-1588 RGLNSPQGME
+1588 
-1598 PFKAEIAILS
+1598 
-1608 AIRYKHIVPLYSYY
+1608 
-1622 VLVEEKQKRHLL
+1622 EK
-1634 RPSRK
+1634 
-1639 EKEEKEHLLVFDGG
+1639 
-1653 ILEDTH
+1653 
-1659 GEEILLGV
+1659 
-1667 SRAIEYLQF
+1667 
-1676 CGQQPIIHRDIKP
+1676 
-1689 SNILLDGN
+1689 
-1697 WTPRLKDFGLGFALT
+1697 
-1712 EEKAETDTVIG
+1712 
-1723 THGYLAPEYHME
+1723 
-1735 RTLNLMT
+1735 
-1742 DVYSF
+1742 
-1747 GVVMMVVLTGK
+1747 
-1758 KSYLFDEESVERNRE
+1758 
-1773 EWKEREKTEEFEEDE
+1773 
-1788 KREECAEEE
+1788 
-1797 GENTQDDK
+1797 
-1805 EESERQEEEKTTEEW
+1805 
-1820 HEWYKWDERSDRSL
+1820 
-1834 VSIALP
+1834 
-1840 LIEAG
+1840 
-1845 EVWKMLDRRP
+1845 
-1855 AAEPT
+1855 
-1860 PRQLEAVELVAQTA
+1860 RQLELSLSTFGAA
-1874 VHCVRLRW
+1874 C
-1882 EERPP
+1882 
-1887 ISVFVTNLEKA
+1887 
-1898 LELARYD
+1898 
-1905 G
+1905 

>member
-88 AWRRYVQMAFER
+88 AWRRYVEMAFER

-111 EKDTNVSMRT
+111 EKDTNVSMQT

-132 VVGPSME
+132 VVGPSMQ

-210 PWEYKENEV
+210 PWEYKEYEV

-313 SVVGKY
+313 SVVGNIGFEPKSIIRHIENKFKYTISYAKAWRAKQKIIEMRYGTFEASYDNLPRLLATIAQRNNNTYYDLHTFTSVEDRTKSVLQRAFFSLGACINAFVHCRPVLCIDGTFMTGKY

-487 GSSIRNFSQWIEN
+487 GSAIRNFSQWIEN

-505 WSLLFDTDGSRY
+505 WALLFDTDGSRY

-599 VHRYE
+599 VHR
-604 IMYVDR
+604 
-610 SRRGIY
+610 
-616 RKQAVQEC
+616 
-624 VLKADGGCTCSC
+624 
-636 MKPKLHHL
+636 
-644 PCSHVLAAAGDC
+644 
-656 GISPNVYV
+656 
-664 SNFFRK
+664 
-670 EAIFHTWSEE
+670 
-680 IYGFGISGS
+680 
-689 YTTLSAQVFY
+689 
-699 IPDPSKLR
+699 
-707 VKKGRR
+707 
-713 QTRRIRND
+713 
-721 MDESEAGGRTLR
+721 
-733 CSKCDLR
+733 
-740 GHTYKKCPKNAEVP
+740 
-754 SGADASPS
+754 
-762 GQASDGMAYDTPALL
+762 
-777 NRAIDR
+777 
-783 NHRSFLS
+783 
-790 AVEGAQLGTFRPRTS
+790 
-805 REWLR
+805 
-810 VDPRHVPWLRAAG
+810 LRAAG

-919 PTSTLPPY
+919 PTTTLPPY

-946 PEADDYSVRRS
+946 PDADDYSVRRS

-1072 YWCRRGVRRGYPDFV
+1072 YWCQRGRRYAHVQVRRGYPDFV

-1115 LSSLCTRDQD
+1115 LSSLCTRDQA

-1138 VEPHCPQRV
+1138 VEPHWPQRV

-1162 PTVPPSDHSLTR
+1162 PTVPPADHSLTR

-1253 YFVAVMRAI
+1253 YFVA
-1262 SASRREAMAAEE
+1262 
-1274 ENRAL
+1274 
-1279 SEARIAS
+1279 
-1286 LSLQLDERL
+1286 
-1295 LLRAADAR
+1295 
-1303 LSGFNGFRGLL
+1303 
-1314 RAAQRQLA
+1314 
-1322 AAPRPH
+1322 
-1328 LRRRLLCRRR
+1328 
-1338 HRGGPCSAEGAADT
+1338 
-1352 GGFMAS
+1352 
-1358 IAMLQQRM
+1358 

-1396 ATFDRMQE
+1396 STFDRMQE
-1404 KMRAIMRVFSCR
+1404 KMRAVMRVFSCR
-1416 SAVDVVPPAAGYAA
+1416 SAVDVVPPAGPVHPRPRGPTVGAGPRLSSSAPSFGAVRPTAPVSHGPRMPSSAFAGTTGASASSAGAFATSSGAFASSSSHGASIPRPHAGFAA

-1511 GRRDRETDVRCEI
+1511 GRRDRVLFIRMVLEQLMLTTTHFRRFTVVPYPVARTV
-1524 PDLPFHL
+1524 HN
-1531 ISTTRM
+1531 ST
-1537 EGRYRPSALRYLAEL
+1537 
-1552 AKASNNFA
+1552 
-1560 PDRKIGE
+1560 
-1567 GGFGSVYMGCL
+1567 
-1578 PDGRVVAIKH
+1578 H
-1588 RGLNSPQGME
+1588 
-1598 PFKAEIAILS
+1598 
-1608 AIRYKHIVPLYSYY
+1608 
-1622 VLVEEKQKRHLL
+1622 EK
-1634 RPSRK
+1634 
-1639 EKEEKEHLLVFDGG
+1639 
-1653 ILEDTH
+1653 
-1659 GEEILLGV
+1659 
-1667 SRAIEYLQF
+1667 
-1676 CGQQPIIHRDIKP
+1676 
-1689 SNILLDGN
+1689 
-1697 WTPRLKDFGLGFALT
+1697 
-1712 EEKAETDTVIG
+1712 
-1723 THGYLAPEYHME
+1723 
-1735 RTLNLMT
+1735 
-1742 DVYSF
+1742 
-1747 GVVMMVVLTGK
+1747 
-1758 KSYLFDEESVERNRE
+1758 
-1773 EWKEREKTEEFEEDE
+1773 
-1788 KREECAEEE
+1788 
-1797 GENTQDDK
+1797 
-1805 EESERQEEEKTTEEW
+1805 
-1820 HEWYKWDERSDRSL
+1820 
-1834 VSIALP
+1834 
-1840 LIEAG
+1840 
-1845 EVWKMLDRRP
+1845 
-1855 AAEPT
+1855 
-1860 PRQLEAVELVAQTA
+1860 RQLELSLSTFGAA
-1874 VHCVRLRW
+1874 C
-1882 EERPP
+1882 
-1887 ISVFVTNLEKA
+1887 
-1898 LELARYD
+1898 
-1905 G
+1905 

>member
-88 AWRRYVQMAFER
+88 AWRRYVEMAFER

-111 EKDTNVSMRT
+111 EKDTNVSMQT

-313 SVVGKY
+313 SVVGNIGFEPKSIIRHIENKFKYTISYAKAWRAKQKIIEMRYGTFEASYDNLPRLLATIAQRNNNTYYDLHTFTSVDDRTKSVLQRAFFSLGACINAFVHCRPVLCIDGTFMTGKY

-487 GSSIRNFSQWIEN
+487 GSSIRNFTQWIEN

-604 IMYVDR
+604 IMCVDR
-610 SRRGIY
+610 SRCGIY

-664 SNFFRK
+664 SNYFRK

-762 GQASDGMAYDTPALL
+762 GQASDGRRPPGEGTTSR
-777 NRAIDR
+777 RA
-783 NHRSFLS
+783 
-790 AVEGAQLGTFRPRTS
+790 RPR
-805 REWLR
+805 RR
-810 VDPRHVPWLRAAG
+810 RAAG
-823 LLPLCRL
+823 
-830 VEAAAD
+830 
-836 DRDPAKRWDADR
+836 
-848 SLLAALVDRWRP
+848 
-860 ETHTFHLP
+860 
-868 CGEMAPTLQ
+868 
-877 DVSYLLGLPLAGAPV
+877 
-892 GPVDGVFGWKEDITA
+892 
-907 RFEQVMRLPHLG
+907 
-919 PTSTLPPY
+919 
-927 STVGPSKAW
+927 
-936 LLQFTADLLH
+936 
-946 PEADDYSVRRS
+946 
-957 LEAYLLWLFGWVMF
+957 
-971 TSTHGH
+971 
-977 AVDFRLVHYARSIA
+977 
-991 DAQPQDV
+991 
-998 PQWSWGSAVLAATY
+998 
-1012 RALCEACTKT
+1012 
-1022 DAGAIIAGCPMLLQ
+1022 
-1036 LWAAERFAIGRPV
+1036 
-1049 VDSAPYGVGRSA
+1049 DS
-1061 QWPEDGPTMGT
+1061 
-1072 YWCRRGVRRGYPDFV
+1072 
-1087 FEFDRLQP
+1087 
-1095 SDVIWE
+1095 
-1101 PYTEEAV
+1101 
-1108 AARAPLG
+1108 
-1115 LSSLCTRDQD
+1115 
-1125 YWLTILPMVFDIF
+1125 MV
-1138 VEPHCPQRV
+1138 
-1147 MRQFGLRQVFPGNVQ
+1147 
-1162 PTVPPSDHSLTR
+1162 
-1174 RGQLAGAL
+1174 
-1182 WAPRVQQ
+1182 
-1189 YVDDWVLATE
+1189 
-1199 EVINELFPHTEENYR
+1199 
-1214 DYLRWYLPRT
+1214 
-1224 RARVTF
+1224 
-1230 TPDAPEPHVAAVTD
+1230 
-1244 AYPTHRDRD
+1244 
-1253 YFVAVMRAI
+1253 
-1262 SASRREAMAAEE
+1262 
-1274 ENRAL
+1274 
-1279 SEARIAS
+1279 
-1286 LSLQLDERL
+1286 
-1295 LLRAADAR
+1295 
-1303 LSGFNGFRGLL
+1303 
-1314 RAAQRQLA
+1314 
-1322 AAPRPH
+1322 
-1328 LRRRLLCRRR
+1328 
-1338 HRGGPCSAEGAADT
+1338 
-1352 GGFMAS
+1352 
-1358 IAMLQQRM
+1358 
-1366 ADAAR
+1366 
-1371 DISADITAV
+1371 
-1380 QVRLNRGL
+1380 
-1388 HLTDVEQR
+1388 
-1396 ATFDRMQE
+1396 
-1404 KMRAIMRVFSCR
+1404 
-1416 SAVDVVPPAAGYAA
+1416 
-1430 GIFGTGASSSHA
+1430 
-1442 GRTGPT
+1442 
-1448 SQFYDDDLHGADH
+1448 
-1461 QDVLGSS
+1461 
-1468 QLGGAPEAHTQEQPE
+1468 
-1483 VTPVQAGRVGRAVP
+1483 
-1497 PDRLTYSQGHIRAQ
+1497 
-1511 GRRDRETDVRCEI
+1511 
-1524 PDLPFHL
+1524 
-1531 ISTTRM
+1531 
-1537 EGRYRPSALRYLAEL
+1537 
-1552 AKASNNFA
+1552 
-1560 PDRKIGE
+1560 
-1567 GGFGSVYMGCL
+1567 
-1578 PDGRVVAIKH
+1578 
-1588 RGLNSPQGME
+1588 
-1598 PFKAEIAILS
+1598 
-1608 AIRYKHIVPLYSYY
+1608 
-1622 VLVEEKQKRHLL
+1622 
-1634 RPSRK
+1634 
-1639 EKEEKEHLLVFDGG
+1639 
-1653 ILEDTH
+1653 
-1659 GEEILLGV
+1659 
-1667 SRAIEYLQF
+1667 
-1676 CGQQPIIHRDIKP
+1676 
-1689 SNILLDGN
+1689 
-1697 WTPRLKDFGLGFALT
+1697 
-1712 EEKAETDTVIG
+1712 
-1723 THGYLAPEYHME
+1723 
-1735 RTLNLMT
+1735 
-1742 DVYSF
+1742 
-1747 GVVMMVVLTGK
+1747 
-1758 KSYLFDEESVERNRE
+1758 
-1773 EWKEREKTEEFEEDE
+1773 
-1788 KREECAEEE
+1788 
-1797 GENTQDDK
+1797 
-1805 EESERQEEEKTTEEW
+1805 
-1820 HEWYKWDERSDRSL
+1820 
-1834 VSIALP
+1834 
-1840 LIEAG
+1840 
-1845 EVWKMLDRRP
+1845 
-1855 AAEPT
+1855 
-1860 PRQLEAVELVAQTA
+1860 
-1874 VHCVRLRW
+1874 
-1882 EERPP
+1882 
-1887 ISVFVTNLEKA
+1887 
-1898 LELARYD
+1898 
-1905 G
+1905 

>member
-1 MSSKVTFQIVHGEGN
+1 MSNKVTFQIVHGEGN

-59 EVYTMSVSVVVSRAI
+59 EVYTMSVSVVVSRAT

-88 AWRRYVQMAFER
+88 AWRRYVEMAFER

-111 EKDTNVSMRT
+111 EKDINVSMQT

-127 SNAGD
+127 INAGD
-132 VVGPSME
+132 VVGPSMQ

-168 REDSDNEQA
+168 REDSDNEEA
-177 EDDASSDEEGDVM
+177 DDDASSDEEGDVM

-291 LQGVEKYHR
+291 LQGVEKCHR

-313 SVVGKY
+313 SVVSNIGFEPKSIIRHIENKFKYTISYAKVWRAKQKIIEMRYGTFEASYDNLPRLLATIAQRNNNTYYDLHTLTSVDDRTKSVLQRAFFSLGACINAFVHCRPVLCIDGTFMTGKY

-394 LPAKWP
+394 LLAKWP

-487 GSSIRNFSQWIEN
+487 GSSIRNFTQWIEN

-579 YMEDKIKKARRH
+579 
-591 RVVAQGTQ
+591 
-599 VHRYE
+599 
-604 IMYVDR
+604 
-610 SRRGIY
+610 
-616 RKQAVQEC
+616 
-624 VLKADGGCTCSC
+624 
-636 MKPKLHHL
+636 
-644 PCSHVLAAAGDC
+644 
-656 GISPNVYV
+656 
-664 SNFFRK
+664 K

-777 NRAIDR
+777 NRGIDR

-907 RFEQVMRLPHLG
+907 RFE
-919 PTSTLPPY
+919 
-927 STVGPSKAW
+927 K
-936 LLQFTADLLH
+936 ADLLH
-946 PEADDYSVRRS
+946 PDADDYSRR
-957 LEAYLLWLFGWVMF
+957 
-971 TSTHGH
+971 
-977 AVDFRLVHYARSIA
+977 YAHV
-991 DAQPQDV
+991 Q
-998 PQWSWGSAVLAATY
+998 
-1012 RALCEACTKT
+1012 
-1022 DAGAIIAGCPMLLQ
+1022 
-1036 LWAAERFAIGRPV
+1036 
-1049 VDSAPYGVGRSA
+1049 
-1061 QWPEDGPTMGT
+1061 
-1072 YWCRRGVRRGYPDFV
+1072 VRRGYPDFV
-1087 FEFDRLQP
+1087 FKFDRLQP
-1095 SDVIWE
+1095 SDIIWE

-1115 LSSLCTRDQD
+1115 LSSLCTRDQA

-1162 PTVPPSDHSLTR
+1162 PTVLPADHSLTR

-1230 TPDAPEPHVAAVTD
+1230 TPDALEPHVAAVTD

-1253 YFVAVMRAI
+1253 YFV
-1262 SASRREAMAAEE
+1262 
-1274 ENRAL
+1274 
-1279 SEARIAS
+1279 
-1286 LSLQLDERL
+1286 
-1295 LLRAADAR
+1295 
-1303 LSGFNGFRGLL
+1303 G
-1314 RAAQRQLA
+1314 
-1322 AAPRPH
+1322 
-1328 LRRRLLCRRR
+1328 
-1338 HRGGPCSAEGAADT
+1338 
-1352 GGFMAS
+1352 
-1358 IAMLQQRM
+1358 
-1366 ADAAR
+1366 ADAAW

-1396 ATFDRMQE
+1396 VTFNRMQE
-1404 KMRAIMRVFSCR
+1404 KMRAVMRVFSCS
-1416 SAVDVVPPAAGYAA
+1416 SAVDVVPPAGPVQPRPRAPTVGAGPRPTAPFSHGPRLPSSAFAGTTGASASSAGAFATSSGAFASSSSHGASIPRPHAGFAA

-1448 SQFYDDDLHGADH
+1448 SQFYDDDLHGAH
-1461 QDVLGSS
+1461 HHDVLGSS

-1511 GRRDRETDVRCEI
+1511 GRRDR
-1524 PDLPFHL
+1524 
-1531 ISTTRM
+1531 
-1537 EGRYRPSALRYLAEL
+1537 G
-1552 AKASNNFA
+1552 
-1560 PDRKIGE
+1560 
-1567 GGFGSVYMGCL
+1567 
-1578 PDGRVVAIKH
+1578 
-1588 RGLNSPQGME
+1588 
-1598 PFKAEIAILS
+1598 
-1608 AIRYKHIVPLYSYY
+1608 
-1622 VLVEEKQKRHLL
+1622 KR
-1634 RPSRK
+1634 
-1639 EKEEKEHLLVFDGG
+1639 
-1653 ILEDTH
+1653 
-1659 GEEILLGV
+1659 
-1667 SRAIEYLQF
+1667 
-1676 CGQQPIIHRDIKP
+1676 
-1689 SNILLDGN
+1689 
-1697 WTPRLKDFGLGFALT
+1697 
-1712 EEKAETDTVIG
+1712 
-1723 THGYLAPEYHME
+1723 
-1735 RTLNLMT
+1735 
-1742 DVYSF
+1742 
-1747 GVVMMVVLTGK
+1747 
-1758 KSYLFDEESVERNRE
+1758 
-1773 EWKEREKTEEFEEDE
+1773 
-1788 KREECAEEE
+1788 
-1797 GENTQDDK
+1797 
-1805 EESERQEEEKTTEEW
+1805 
-1820 HEWYKWDERSDRSL
+1820 
-1834 VSIALP
+1834 
-1840 LIEAG
+1840 
-1845 EVWKMLDRRP
+1845 
-1855 AAEPT
+1855 
-1860 PRQLEAVELVAQTA
+1860 PRQ
-1874 VHCVRLRW
+1874 
-1882 EERPP
+1882 
-1887 ISVFVTNLEKA
+1887 
-1898 LELARYD
+1898 
-1905 G
+1905 

>member
-1 MSSKVTFQIVHGEGN
+1 MSNKVTFQIVHGEGN

-59 EVYTMSVSVVVSRAI
+59 EVYTMSVSVVVSRAT

-88 AWRRYVQMAFER
+88 AWRRYVEMAFQR

-111 EKDTNVSMRT
+111 EKDINVSMQT

-127 SNAGD
+127 INAGD
-132 VVGPSME
+132 VVGPSMQ

-168 REDSDNEQA
+168 REDSDNEEA
-177 EDDASSDEEGDVM
+177 DDDASSDEEGDVM

-219 IEGARYAHKDE
+219 IDGARYAHKDE
-230 MKEAVKHWAVS
+230 MKEAVKHWVVS

-308 SEMYS
+308 SEMYN

-332 NQVLPMAFAFVES
+332 NQVVPMAFAFVES

-367 NVCLIHDRHAGMLRA
+367 NVCLIHDRHAGMLRT

-487 GSSIRNFSQWIEN
+487 GSSIRNFTQWIEN

-531 MRGVRVLPLVAI
+531 MRGVRILPLVAI

-559 KKIGPSMADNNIVF
+559 KKIGLSMADNNIVF

-604 IMYVDR
+604 IMCVDR

-664 SNFFRK
+664 SNYFRK
-670 EAIFHTWSEE
+670 ETIFHTWSEE

-699 IPDPSKLR
+699 ITDPSKLR

-777 NRAIDR
+777 NRGIDR

-790 AVEGAQLGTFRPRTS
+790 AVEGAQLGTFHPRTS

-810 VDPRHVPWLRAAG
+810 VDLRHVPWLRAAG

-907 RFEQVMRLPHLG
+907 RFEQVMLAPTLQDVSYLLGLPLAGAPVGPVDGVFGWKEDITARFEQVMRLPHLG
-919 PTSTLPPY
+919 PANTLPPY

-946 PEADDYSVRRS
+946 PDADDNSVRRS

-977 AVDFRLVHYARSIA
+977 VVDFRLVHYARSIA

-1022 DAGAIIAGCPMLLQ
+1022 DAGVIIAGCPMLLQ
-1036 LWAAERFAIGRPV
+1036 LWAAEKFAIGRPV

-1061 QWPEDGPTMGT
+1061 QWPEDCPTMGT
-1072 YWCRRGVRRGYPDFV
+1072 YWCRRGRRYAHVQVRRGYPDFV

-1115 LSSLCTRDQD
+1115 LSSLCTRDQA

-1147 MRQFGLRQVFPGNVQ
+1147 MRQFGLRQLFPGNVQ
-1162 PTVPPSDHSLTR
+1162 PTVLPADHSLTR

-1199 EVINELFPHTEENYR
+1199 EVINELFPHTEENYH

-1230 TPDAPEPHVAAVTD
+1230 TPDAPEPHVAVVTD

-1253 YFVAVMRAI
+1253 YFV
-1262 SASRREAMAAEE
+1262 
-1274 ENRAL
+1274 
-1279 SEARIAS
+1279 
-1286 LSLQLDERL
+1286 
-1295 LLRAADAR
+1295 
-1303 LSGFNGFRGLL
+1303 G
-1314 RAAQRQLA
+1314 
-1322 AAPRPH
+1322 
-1328 LRRRLLCRRR
+1328 
-1338 HRGGPCSAEGAADT
+1338 
-1352 GGFMAS
+1352 
-1358 IAMLQQRM
+1358 

-1396 ATFDRMQE
+1396 VTFDRMQE
-1404 KMRAIMRVFSCR
+1404 KMRAVMRVFSCR
-1416 SAVDVVPPAAGYAA
+1416 SAVDVVPPAGPVQPRPRAPTVGAGPRPTVPVSHAEFAA

-1442 GRTGPT
+1442 GKTGPT
-1448 SQFYDDDLHGADH
+1448 SQFYDDDLHGAH
-1461 QDVLGSS
+1461 HHDVLGSS

-1483 VTPVQAGRVGRAVP
+1483 VTPVQARRVGRAVP

-1511 GRRDRETDVRCEI
+1511 GRRDRVLFIHMVLEQ
-1524 PDLPFHL
+1524 LML
-1531 ISTTRM
+1531 TTTHFR
-1537 EGRYRPSALRYLAEL
+1537 RFTTYRPMCNFIEWVDMENPQNDGTRAYPRSETRSDYLRWKDEHERRIAAEALEWHGNPRM
-1552 AKASNNFA
+1552 
-1560 PDRKIGE
+1560 
-1567 GGFGSVYMGCL
+1567 GGFTRWIDNVT
-1578 PDGRVVAIKH
+1578 P
-1588 RGLNSPQGME
+1588 
-1598 PFKAEIAILS
+1598 
-1608 AIRYKHIVPLYSYY
+1608 SYHG
-1622 VLVEEKQKRHLL
+1622 QK
-1634 RPSRK
+1634 
-1639 EKEEKEHLLVFDGG
+1639 
-1653 ILEDTH
+1653 IT
-1659 GEEILLGV
+1659 
-1667 SRAIEYLQF
+1667 
-1676 CGQQPIIHRDIKP
+1676 
-1689 SNILLDGN
+1689 
-1697 WTPRLKDFGLGFALT
+1697 
-1712 EEKAETDTVIG
+1712 
-1723 THGYLAPEYHME
+1723 
-1735 RTLNLMT
+1735 
-1742 DVYSF
+1742 
-1747 GVVMMVVLTGK
+1747 
-1758 KSYLFDEESVERNRE
+1758 
-1773 EWKEREKTEEFEEDE
+1773 
-1788 KREECAEEE
+1788 
-1797 GENTQDDK
+1797 
-1805 EESERQEEEKTTEEW
+1805 
-1820 HEWYKWDERSDRSL
+1820 
-1834 VSIALP
+1834 
-1840 LIEAG
+1840 
-1845 EVWKMLDRRP
+1845 
-1855 AAEPT
+1855 
-1860 PRQLEAVELVAQTA
+1860 
-1874 VHCVRLRW
+1874 
-1882 EERPP
+1882 
-1887 ISVFVTNLEKA
+1887 
-1898 LELARYD
+1898 
-1905 G
+1905 

>member
-59 EVYTMSVSVVVSRAI
+59 EVYTMSVSVVVSRAT
-74 EGYFWELMPMDSTA
+74 EGYFWELMPMDSTD
-88 AWRRYVQMAFER
+88 AWRRYVEMAFER

-111 EKDTNVSMRT
+111 EKDINVSMQT

-127 SNAGD
+127 INAGD
-132 VVGPSME
+132 VVGPSMQ

-156 GERVGI
+156 GERVSI

-168 REDSDNEQA
+168 REDSDNEEA
-177 EDDASSDEEGDVM
+177 DDDASSDEEGDVM

-313 SVVGKY
+313 SVVGNIGFEPKSIIRHIENKFKYTISYAKAWRAKQKIIEMRYGTFEASYDILPRLLATIAQRNNNTYYDLHTFTSVDDRTKSVLQRAFFSLGACINAFVHCRPVLCIDGTFMTGKY

-461 PQVEGD
+461 PLVEGD
-467 EPPIPLGALHDDP
+467 EPPIPLGALHDNP

-487 GSSIRNFSQWIEN
+487 GSSIRNFTQWIEN

-604 IMYVDR
+604 IMCVDR

-636 MKPKLHHL
+636 MKSKLHHL

-664 SNFFRK
+664 SNYFRK

-762 GQASDGMAYDTPALL
+762 GQASDGMVYDTPALL
-777 NRAIDR
+777 NRGFDR
-783 NHRSFLS
+783 NHRSFL
-790 AVEGAQLGTFRPRTS
+790 
-805 REWLR
+805 
-810 VDPRHVPWLRAAG
+810 
-823 LLPLCRL
+823 
-830 VEAAAD
+830 
-836 DRDPAKRWDADR
+836 
-848 SLLAALVDRWRP
+848 
-860 ETHTFHLP
+860 
-868 CGEMAPTLQ
+868 
-877 DVSYLLGLPLAGAPV
+877 
-892 GPVDGVFGWKEDITA
+892 
-907 RFEQVMRLPHLG
+907 
-919 PTSTLPPY
+919 
-927 STVGPSKAW
+927 
-936 LLQFTADLLH
+936 
-946 PEADDYSVRRS
+946 
-957 LEAYLLWLFGWVMF
+957 
-971 TSTHGH
+971 
-977 AVDFRLVHYARSIA
+977 
-991 DAQPQDV
+991 
-998 PQWSWGSAVLAATY
+998 
-1012 RALCEACTKT
+1012 
-1022 DAGAIIAGCPMLLQ
+1022 
-1036 LWAAERFAIGRPV
+1036 
-1049 VDSAPYGVGRSA
+1049 
-1061 QWPEDGPTMGT
+1061 
-1072 YWCRRGVRRGYPDFV
+1072 
-1087 FEFDRLQP
+1087 
-1095 SDVIWE
+1095 
-1101 PYTEEAV
+1101 
-1108 AARAPLG
+1108 
-1115 LSSLCTRDQD
+1115 
-1125 YWLTILPMVFDIF
+1125 
-1138 VEPHCPQRV
+1138 
-1147 MRQFGLRQVFPGNVQ
+1147 
-1162 PTVPPSDHSLTR
+1162 LTR

-1199 EVINELFPHTEENYR
+1199 EVINKLFPHTEENYR
-1214 DYLRWYLPRT
+1214 VYLRWYLPRT
-1224 RARVTF
+1224 HARVTF

-1253 YFVAVMRAI
+1253 YFVA
-1262 SASRREAMAAEE
+1262 
-1274 ENRAL
+1274 
-1279 SEARIAS
+1279 
-1286 LSLQLDERL
+1286 
-1295 LLRAADAR
+1295 
-1303 LSGFNGFRGLL
+1303 
-1314 RAAQRQLA
+1314 
-1322 AAPRPH
+1322 
-1328 LRRRLLCRRR
+1328 
-1338 HRGGPCSAEGAADT
+1338 
-1352 GGFMAS
+1352 
-1358 IAMLQQRM
+1358 

-1380 QVRLNRGL
+1380 QMRLNRGL

-1396 ATFDRMQE
+1396 VTFDRMQE
-1404 KMRAIMRVFSCR
+1404 KMRAVMRVFSCH
-1416 SAVDVVPPAAGYAA
+1416 SAVDVVPPAGPVQPRPRAPTVGAGPRPTAPVSHGPRLPSSAFAGTTGASASSAGAFATSSGAFASSSSHGASIPRPHAGFAA

-1448 SQFYDDDLHGADH
+1448 SQFYDDDLHSAH
-1461 QDVLGSS
+1461 HHDVLGSS

-1511 GRRDRETDVRCEI
+1511 GRRDRVLFIHMVLEQLMLTTTHFRRFTVVSDPVARTV
-1524 PDLPFHL
+1524 HN
-1531 ISTTRM
+1531 ST
-1537 EGRYRPSALRYLAEL
+1537 
-1552 AKASNNFA
+1552 
-1560 PDRKIGE
+1560 
-1567 GGFGSVYMGCL
+1567 
-1578 PDGRVVAIKH
+1578 H
-1588 RGLNSPQGME
+1588 
-1598 PFKAEIAILS
+1598 
-1608 AIRYKHIVPLYSYY
+1608 
-1622 VLVEEKQKRHLL
+1622 EK
-1634 RPSRK
+1634 
-1639 EKEEKEHLLVFDGG
+1639 
-1653 ILEDTH
+1653 
-1659 GEEILLGV
+1659 
-1667 SRAIEYLQF
+1667 
-1676 CGQQPIIHRDIKP
+1676 
-1689 SNILLDGN
+1689 
-1697 WTPRLKDFGLGFALT
+1697 
-1712 EEKAETDTVIG
+1712 
-1723 THGYLAPEYHME
+1723 
-1735 RTLNLMT
+1735 
-1742 DVYSF
+1742 
-1747 GVVMMVVLTGK
+1747 
-1758 KSYLFDEESVERNRE
+1758 
-1773 EWKEREKTEEFEEDE
+1773 
-1788 KREECAEEE
+1788 
-1797 GENTQDDK
+1797 
-1805 EESERQEEEKTTEEW
+1805 
-1820 HEWYKWDERSDRSL
+1820 
-1834 VSIALP
+1834 
-1840 LIEAG
+1840 
-1845 EVWKMLDRRP
+1845 
-1855 AAEPT
+1855 
-1860 PRQLEAVELVAQTA
+1860 RQLELSLSTFGAA
-1874 VHCVRLRW
+1874 C
-1882 EERPP
+1882 
-1887 ISVFVTNLEKA
+1887 
-1898 LELARYD
+1898 
-1905 G
+1905 

>member
-26 SDFVM
+26 SEFVM

-88 AWRRYVQMAFER
+88 AWRRYVEMAFER

-121 EDVEGP
+121 EDMEGP

-313 SVVGKY
+313 SVVGNIGFEPKSIIRHIENKFKYTISYAKAWRAKQKIIEMRYGTFEASYDNLPRLLATIAQRNNNTYYDLHTFTSVDDRTKSVLQRAFFSLGACINAFVHCRPVLCIDGTFMTGKY

-467 EPPIPLGALHDDP
+467 EPPIPLGASEISVSGLR
-480 PTMRRRS
+480 MSLRRS
-487 GSSIRNFSQWIEN
+487 GLYCST
-500 EPKEK
+500 PMD
-505 WSLLFDTDGSRY
+505 L
-517 GIMTTNLAEVYNWV
+517 EVYNWV

-599 VHRYE
+599 VHR
-604 IMYVDR
+604 
-610 SRRGIY
+610 
-616 RKQAVQEC
+616 
-624 VLKADGGCTCSC
+624 
-636 MKPKLHHL
+636 
-644 PCSHVLAAAGDC
+644 
-656 GISPNVYV
+656 
-664 SNFFRK
+664 K

-707 VKKGRR
+707 MKKGRR

-946 PEADDYSVRRS
+946 PDADDYSVRRS

-1115 LSSLCTRDQD
+1115 LSSLCTRDQA

-1147 MRQFGLRQVFPGNVQ
+1147 MRQFGLRQVFPGNMQ

-1174 RGQLAGAL
+1174 RGQLADAL

-1224 RARVTF
+1224 SARVTF

-1253 YFVAVMRAI
+1253 YFVA
-1262 SASRREAMAAEE
+1262 
-1274 ENRAL
+1274 
-1279 SEARIAS
+1279 
-1286 LSLQLDERL
+1286 
-1295 LLRAADAR
+1295 
-1303 LSGFNGFRGLL
+1303 
-1314 RAAQRQLA
+1314 
-1322 AAPRPH
+1322 
-1328 LRRRLLCRRR
+1328 
-1338 HRGGPCSAEGAADT
+1338 
-1352 GGFMAS
+1352 
-1358 IAMLQQRM
+1358 

-1416 SAVDVVPPAAGYAA
+1416 SAVDVVPPAGPQDMQP
-1430 GIFGTGASSSHA
+1430 GSSVL
-1442 GRTGPT
+1442 GPLRLT
-1448 SQFYDDDLHGADH
+1448 P
-1461 QDVLGSS
+1461 DVLGSS

-1497 PDRLTYSQGHIRAQ
+1497 PDRLTYSQGHIRAK
-1511 GRRDRETDVRCEI
+1511 GRRDRVLFIHMVLEQLMLTTTHFRRFTVVPYPVARTV
-1524 PDLPFHL
+1524 HN
-1531 ISTTRM
+1531 ST
-1537 EGRYRPSALRYLAEL
+1537 
-1552 AKASNNFA
+1552 
-1560 PDRKIGE
+1560 
-1567 GGFGSVYMGCL
+1567 
-1578 PDGRVVAIKH
+1578 H
-1588 RGLNSPQGME
+1588 
-1598 PFKAEIAILS
+1598 
-1608 AIRYKHIVPLYSYY
+1608 
-1622 VLVEEKQKRHLL
+1622 EK
-1634 RPSRK
+1634 
-1639 EKEEKEHLLVFDGG
+1639 
-1653 ILEDTH
+1653 
-1659 GEEILLGV
+1659 
-1667 SRAIEYLQF
+1667 
-1676 CGQQPIIHRDIKP
+1676 
-1689 SNILLDGN
+1689 
-1697 WTPRLKDFGLGFALT
+1697 
-1712 EEKAETDTVIG
+1712 
-1723 THGYLAPEYHME
+1723 
-1735 RTLNLMT
+1735 
-1742 DVYSF
+1742 
-1747 GVVMMVVLTGK
+1747 
-1758 KSYLFDEESVERNRE
+1758 
-1773 EWKEREKTEEFEEDE
+1773 
-1788 KREECAEEE
+1788 
-1797 GENTQDDK
+1797 
-1805 EESERQEEEKTTEEW
+1805 
-1820 HEWYKWDERSDRSL
+1820 
-1834 VSIALP
+1834 
-1840 LIEAG
+1840 
-1845 EVWKMLDRRP
+1845 
-1855 AAEPT
+1855 
-1860 PRQLEAVELVAQTA
+1860 RQLELSLSTFGAACRHKVNHAHA
-1874 VHCVRLRW
+1874 
-1882 EERPP
+1882 
-1887 ISVFVTNLEKA
+1887 
-1898 LELARYD
+1898 
-1905 G
+1905 

>member
-1 MSSKVTFQIVHGEGN
+1 
-16 IRFGPDGVDL
+16 
-26 SDFVM
+26 M

-59 EVYTMSVSVVVSRAI
+59 EVYTMSVSVVVSRAT

-88 AWRRYVQMAFER
+88 AWRRYVEMAFER

-111 EKDTNVSMRT
+111 EKDINVSMQT

-127 SNAGD
+127 INAGD
-132 VVGPSME
+132 VVGPSMQ

-168 REDSDNEQA
+168 REDSDNEEA
-177 EDDASSDEEGDVM
+177 DDDASSDEEGDVM
-190 ATDWANEDFSGLVIS
+190 ATDWANEDFSGLVIL

-219 IEGARYAHKDE
+219 IDGARYAHKDE

-313 SVVGKY
+313 SVVGNIGFEPKSIIRHIENKFKYTISYVKACRAKQKIIEMRYGTFEASYDNLPRLLATIAQRNNNTYYDLHTFTSVDDRTKSVLQRAFFSLGACINAFVHCRPVLCIDGTFMTGKY

-332 NQVLPMAFAFVES
+332 NQVVPMAFAFVES

-382 IDYLQNGWDEKG
+382 IDYLQNGWDEKR

-431 CAQNQEKKFNELWDK
+431 CAKNQEKKFNELWDK

-487 GSSIRNFSQWIEN
+487 GSSIRNFTQWIEN
-500 EPKEK
+500 EPTEK

-573 GNVVTK
+573 G
-579 YMEDKIKKARRH
+579 
-591 RVVAQGTQ
+591 
-599 VHRYE
+599 
-604 IMYVDR
+604 
-610 SRRGIY
+610 
-616 RKQAVQEC
+616 
-624 VLKADGGCTCSC
+624 
-636 MKPKLHHL
+636 
-644 PCSHVLAAAGDC
+644 
-656 GISPNVYV
+656 
-664 SNFFRK
+664 
-670 EAIFHTWSEE
+670 
-680 IYGFGISGS
+680 
-689 YTTLSAQVFY
+689 
-699 IPDPSKLR
+699 
-707 VKKGRR
+707 
-713 QTRRIRND
+713 
-721 MDESEAGGRTLR
+721 
-733 CSKCDLR
+733 
-740 GHTYKKCPKNAEVP
+740 
-754 SGADASPS
+754 
-762 GQASDGMAYDTPALL
+762 
-777 NRAIDR
+777 
-783 NHRSFLS
+783 
-790 AVEGAQLGTFRPRTS
+790 
-805 REWLR
+805 
-810 VDPRHVPWLRAAG
+810 
-823 LLPLCRL
+823 
-830 VEAAAD
+830 
-836 DRDPAKRWDADR
+836 
-848 SLLAALVDRWRP
+848 
-860 ETHTFHLP
+860 
-868 CGEMAPTLQ
+868 
-877 DVSYLLGLPLAGAPV
+877 
-892 GPVDGVFGWKEDITA
+892 
-907 RFEQVMRLPHLG
+907 FEQVMRLPHLG
-919 PTSTLPPY
+919 PANTLPPY

-946 PEADDYSVRRS
+946 PDADNNSVRRS

-977 AVDFRLVHYARSIA
+977 AVDFRLVHYARSIV

-1072 YWCRRGVRRGYPDFV
+1072 YWCRRGRRYAHVQVRRGYPDFV

-1115 LSSLCTRDQD
+1115 LSSLCTRDQA

-1162 PTVPPSDHSLTR
+1162 PTVLPADHSLTR

-1253 YFVAVMRAI
+1253 YFV
-1262 SASRREAMAAEE
+1262 
-1274 ENRAL
+1274 
-1279 SEARIAS
+1279 
-1286 LSLQLDERL
+1286 
-1295 LLRAADAR
+1295 
-1303 LSGFNGFRGLL
+1303 G
-1314 RAAQRQLA
+1314 
-1322 AAPRPH
+1322 
-1328 LRRRLLCRRR
+1328 
-1338 HRGGPCSAEGAADT
+1338 
-1352 GGFMAS
+1352 
-1358 IAMLQQRM
+1358 

-1396 ATFDRMQE
+1396 VTFDRMQE
-1404 KMRAIMRVFSCR
+1404 KMRAVMRVFSCR
-1416 SAVDVVPPAAGYAA
+1416 SAVDIVPPAGPVQPRPRAPTVGAGPRPTDLVCLRAPL
-1430 GIFGTGASSSHA
+1430 ASEQCDLQHRFRTDLVCLRARSQARPALPRAPQGRSPPLRARSPALPLTERRSLAHTDLQPGSS
-1442 GRTGPT
+1442 
-1448 SQFYDDDLHGADH
+1448 
-1461 QDVLGSS
+1461 VLGPLRGRRFF
-1468 QLGGAPEAHTQEQPE
+1468 QCANFDQGNPRMGGFTRWIDN
-1483 VTPVQAGRVGRAVP
+1483 VTPSYHGQ
-1497 PDRLTYSQGHIRAQ
+1497 
-1511 GRRDRETDVRCEI
+1511 
-1524 PDLPFHL
+1524 
-1531 ISTTRM
+1531 
-1537 EGRYRPSALRYLAEL
+1537 
-1552 AKASNNFA
+1552 
-1560 PDRKIGE
+1560 KIT
-1567 GGFGSVYMGCL
+1567 
-1578 PDGRVVAIKH
+1578 
-1588 RGLNSPQGME
+1588 Q
-1598 PFKAEIAILS
+1598 
-1608 AIRYKHIVPLYSYY
+1608 
-1622 VLVEEKQKRHLL
+1622 VEYQ
-1634 RPSRK
+1634 
-1639 EKEEKEHLLVFDGG
+1639 
-1653 ILEDTH
+1653 
-1659 GEEILLGV
+1659 
-1667 SRAIEYLQF
+1667 
-1676 CGQQPIIHRDIKP
+1676 
-1689 SNILLDGN
+1689 
-1697 WTPRLKDFGLGFALT
+1697 RLKD
-1712 EEKAETDTVIG
+1712 
-1723 THGYLAPEYHME
+1723 H
-1735 RTLNLMT
+1735 
-1742 DVYSF
+1742 
-1747 GVVMMVVLTGK
+1747 
-1758 KSYLFDEESVERNRE
+1758 
-1773 EWKEREKTEEFEEDE
+1773 
-1788 KREECAEEE
+1788 
-1797 GENTQDDK
+1797 ENAM
-1805 EESERQEEEKTTEEW
+1805 
-1820 HEWYKWDERSDRSL
+1820 HSDR
-1834 VSIALP
+1834 P
-1840 LIEAG
+1840 
-1845 EVWKMLDRRP
+1845 RRG
-1855 AAEPT
+1855 
-1860 PRQLEAVELVAQTA
+1860 R
-1874 VHCVRLRW
+1874 
-1882 EERPP
+1882 
-1887 ISVFVTNLEKA
+1887 
-1898 LELARYD
+1898 
-1905 G
+1905 

>member
-1 MSSKVTFQIVHGEGN
+1 MAEGGGGGGAHPNARERGLRRRTSTEEGWTGWISATRTRRRRRRGLAATLTAASGGRSSGKGGGKGLHGAGAMGGSRECGEMGKKVIYKN
-16 IRFGPDGVDL
+16 YNFGLGG
-26 SDFVM
+26 
-31 TSKGIDRPAERTFQS
+31 K
-46 IYSWLLRGFRIDQ
+46 LRG
-59 EVYTMSVSVVVSRAI
+59 VT
-74 EGYFWELMPMDSTA
+74 GC
-88 AWRRYVQMAFER
+88 
-100 SWPLVIFVSVQ
+100 
-111 EKDTNVSMRT
+111 K
-121 EDVEGP
+121 
-127 SNAGD
+127 
-132 VVGPSME
+132 
-139 NEENQPREEQ
+139 
-149 AMGMADE
+149 
-156 GERVGI
+156 
-162 IVDEME
+162 
-168 REDSDNEQA
+168 
-177 EDDASSDEEGDVM
+177 
-190 ATDWANEDFSGLVIS
+190 
-205 EGDHV
+205 
-210 PWEYKENEV
+210 
-219 IEGARYAHKDE
+219 
-230 MKEAVKHWAVS
+230 
-241 LQREFRVV
+241 REFRVV

-308 SEMYS
+308 SEMYN
-313 SVVGKY
+313 SVVGNIGFEPKSIIRHIENKFKY
-319 RGQILTAIGCDGN
+319 TISYAKAWRAKQKIIEMRYGTFEASYDNLPRLLATIAQRN
-332 NQVLPMAFAFVES
+332 NNTYYDLHTFTSVDDRTKSVLQRVFFSLGACINAFVHCRPVLCIDGTFMTES

-367 NVCLIHDRHAGMLRA
+367 NVCLIHNRHAGMLRA

-461 PQVEGD
+461 PLVEGD

-487 GSSIRNFSQWIEN
+487 GSSIRNFTQWIEN

-591 RVVAQGTQ
+591 RVVAEGTQ

-604 IMYVDR
+604 IMCVDR

-616 RKQAVQEC
+616 RKQAMQEC

-644 PCSHVLAAAGDC
+644 PCSHVLVAAGDC

-664 SNFFRK
+664 SNYFRK

-699 IPDPSKLR
+699 ILDPSKLR

-754 SGADASPS
+754 SGADASQS

-777 NRAIDR
+777 NRGIDR

-805 REWLR
+805 
-810 VDPRHVPWLRAAG
+810 
-823 LLPLCRL
+823 
-830 VEAAAD
+830 
-836 DRDPAKRWDADR
+836 
-848 SLLAALVDRWRP
+848 
-860 ETHTFHLP
+860 
-868 CGEMAPTLQ
+868 
-877 DVSYLLGLPLAGAPV
+877 
-892 GPVDGVFGWKEDITA
+892 
-907 RFEQVMRLPHLG
+907 
-919 PTSTLPPY
+919 
-927 STVGPSKAW
+927 
-936 LLQFTADLLH
+936 
-946 PEADDYSVRRS
+946 
-957 LEAYLLWLFGWVMF
+957 
-971 TSTHGH
+971 
-977 AVDFRLVHYARSIA
+977 
-991 DAQPQDV
+991 
-998 PQWSWGSAVLAATY
+998 QWSWGSAVLAATY

-1072 YWCRRGVRRGYPDFV
+1072 YWCRRGRRYAHVQVRRGYPDFV

-1115 LSSLCTRDQD
+1115 LSSLCTRDQA

-1162 PTVPPSDHSLTR
+1162 PTVLPADHSLTR

-1230 TPDAPEPHVAAVTD
+1230 TPDAPEPHVVAVTD

-1253 YFVAVMRAI
+1253 YFVA
-1262 SASRREAMAAEE
+1262 
-1274 ENRAL
+1274 
-1279 SEARIAS
+1279 
-1286 LSLQLDERL
+1286 
-1295 LLRAADAR
+1295 
-1303 LSGFNGFRGLL
+1303 
-1314 RAAQRQLA
+1314 
-1322 AAPRPH
+1322 
-1328 LRRRLLCRRR
+1328 
-1338 HRGGPCSAEGAADT
+1338 
-1352 GGFMAS
+1352 
-1358 IAMLQQRM
+1358 

-1396 ATFDRMQE
+1396 VTFDRMQE
-1404 KMRAIMRVFSCR
+1404 KMRAVMRVFSCR
-1416 SAVDVVPPAAGYAA
+1416 SAVDVVPPAGPVQPRPRAPTVGAGPRPTAPVSHAGFAA

-1448 SQFYDDDLHGADH
+1448 SQFYDDDLHGAH
-1461 QDVLGSS
+1461 HHDVLGSS

-1511 GRRDRETDVRCEI
+1511 GRRDRVLFIHMVLEQLMLTTTHFRRFTVVSDPVARTV
-1524 PDLPFHL
+1524 HN
-1531 ISTTRM
+1531 ST
-1537 EGRYRPSALRYLAEL
+1537 
-1552 AKASNNFA
+1552 
-1560 PDRKIGE
+1560 
-1567 GGFGSVYMGCL
+1567 
-1578 PDGRVVAIKH
+1578 H
-1588 RGLNSPQGME
+1588 
-1598 PFKAEIAILS
+1598 
-1608 AIRYKHIVPLYSYY
+1608 
-1622 VLVEEKQKRHLL
+1622 EK
-1634 RPSRK
+1634 
-1639 EKEEKEHLLVFDGG
+1639 
-1653 ILEDTH
+1653 
-1659 GEEILLGV
+1659 
-1667 SRAIEYLQF
+1667 
-1676 CGQQPIIHRDIKP
+1676 
-1689 SNILLDGN
+1689 
-1697 WTPRLKDFGLGFALT
+1697 
-1712 EEKAETDTVIG
+1712 
-1723 THGYLAPEYHME
+1723 
-1735 RTLNLMT
+1735 
-1742 DVYSF
+1742 
-1747 GVVMMVVLTGK
+1747 
-1758 KSYLFDEESVERNRE
+1758 
-1773 EWKEREKTEEFEEDE
+1773 
-1788 KREECAEEE
+1788 
-1797 GENTQDDK
+1797 
-1805 EESERQEEEKTTEEW
+1805 
-1820 HEWYKWDERSDRSL
+1820 
-1834 VSIALP
+1834 
-1840 LIEAG
+1840 
-1845 EVWKMLDRRP
+1845 
-1855 AAEPT
+1855 
-1860 PRQLEAVELVAQTA
+1860 RQLELSLSTFGAA
-1874 VHCVRLRW
+1874 C
-1882 EERPP
+1882 
-1887 ISVFVTNLEKA
+1887 
-1898 LELARYD
+1898 
-1905 G
+1905 

>member
-1 MSSKVTFQIVHGEGN
+1 
-16 IRFGPDGVDL
+16 
-26 SDFVM
+26 
-31 TSKGIDRPAERTFQS
+31 
-46 IYSWLLRGFRIDQ
+46 
-59 EVYTMSVSVVVSRAI
+59 
-74 EGYFWELMPMDSTA
+74 
-88 AWRRYVQMAFER
+88 MAFER

-291 LQGVEKYHR
+291 LQGVEKYYR

-313 SVVGKY
+313 SVVGNIGFEPKSIIRHIENKFKYTISYAKAWRAKQKIIEMRYGTFEASYDNLPRLLATIAQRNNNTYYDLYTFTSVDDRTKSVLQRAFFSLGACINAFVHCRPVLCIDGTFMTGKY

-480 PTMRRRS
+480 PTMRRR
-487 GSSIRNFSQWIEN
+487 
-500 EPKEK
+500 
-505 WSLLFDTDGSRY
+505 
-517 GIMTTNLAEVYNWV
+517 
-531 MRGVRVLPLVAI
+531 
-543 VEFILHG
+543 
-550 TQAYFRDRY
+550 
-559 KKIGPSMADNNIVF
+559 
-573 GNVVTK
+573 
-579 YMEDKIKKARRH
+579 
-591 RVVAQGTQ
+591 
-599 VHRYE
+599 
-604 IMYVDR
+604 
-610 SRRGIY
+610 
-616 RKQAVQEC
+616 
-624 VLKADGGCTCSC
+624 
-636 MKPKLHHL
+636 
-644 PCSHVLAAAGDC
+644 
-656 GISPNVYV
+656 
-664 SNFFRK
+664 K

-689 YTTLSAQVFY
+689 YTMLSAQVFY

-777 NRAIDR
+777 NRGIDR

-810 VDPRHVPWLRAAG
+810 VDPRHVPW
-823 LLPLCRL
+823 
-830 VEAAAD
+830 
-836 DRDPAKRWDADR
+836 
-848 SLLAALVDRWRP
+848 
-860 ETHTFHLP
+860 
-868 CGEMAPTLQ
+868 
-877 DVSYLLGLPLAGAPV
+877 Y
-892 GPVDGVFGWKEDITA
+892 A
-907 RFEQVMRLPHLG
+907 R
-919 PTSTLPPY
+919 
-927 STVGPSKAW
+927 
-936 LLQFTADLLH
+936 
-946 PEADDYSVRRS
+946 
-957 LEAYLLWLFGWVMF
+957 AYLLWLFGWVMF
-971 TSTHGH
+971 PFTHGH
-977 AVDFRLVHYARSIA
+977 AVDFRLVHFARSIA

-1072 YWCRRGVRRGYPDFV
+1072 YWCRRGRRYAHVQVRRGYLDFV

-1115 LSSLCTRDQD
+1115 LSSLCTRDQA

-1162 PTVPPSDHSLTR
+1162 PTVPPADHSLTR

-1253 YFVAVMRAI
+1253 YFVA
-1262 SASRREAMAAEE
+1262 
-1274 ENRAL
+1274 
-1279 SEARIAS
+1279 
-1286 LSLQLDERL
+1286 
-1295 LLRAADAR
+1295 
-1303 LSGFNGFRGLL
+1303 
-1314 RAAQRQLA
+1314 
-1322 AAPRPH
+1322 
-1328 LRRRLLCRRR
+1328 
-1338 HRGGPCSAEGAADT
+1338 
-1352 GGFMAS
+1352 
-1358 IAMLQQRM
+1358 

-1396 ATFDRMQE
+1396 VTFARMQE
-1404 KMRAIMRVFSCR
+1404 KMRAVMRVFSCR
-1416 SAVDVVPPAAGYAA
+1416 SAVDVVPPAGPVHPRPRVPTVGAGPRLPSSAPSFGAVRPTAPVSHGPRLPSSAFAGTTGASASSAGAFATSSGAFVSSSSHGASIPRPHAGYAA

-1511 GRRDRETDVRCEI
+1511 GRRDR
-1524 PDLPFHL
+1524 
-1531 ISTTRM
+1531 
-1537 EGRYRPSALRYLAEL
+1537 G
-1552 AKASNNFA
+1552 
-1560 PDRKIGE
+1560 
-1567 GGFGSVYMGCL
+1567 
-1578 PDGRVVAIKH
+1578 
-1588 RGLNSPQGME
+1588 
-1598 PFKAEIAILS
+1598 
-1608 AIRYKHIVPLYSYY
+1608 
-1622 VLVEEKQKRHLL
+1622 KR
-1634 RPSRK
+1634 
-1639 EKEEKEHLLVFDGG
+1639 
-1653 ILEDTH
+1653 
-1659 GEEILLGV
+1659 
-1667 SRAIEYLQF
+1667 
-1676 CGQQPIIHRDIKP
+1676 
-1689 SNILLDGN
+1689 
-1697 WTPRLKDFGLGFALT
+1697 
-1712 EEKAETDTVIG
+1712 
-1723 THGYLAPEYHME
+1723 
-1735 RTLNLMT
+1735 
-1742 DVYSF
+1742 
-1747 GVVMMVVLTGK
+1747 
-1758 KSYLFDEESVERNRE
+1758 
-1773 EWKEREKTEEFEEDE
+1773 
-1788 KREECAEEE
+1788 
-1797 GENTQDDK
+1797 
-1805 EESERQEEEKTTEEW
+1805 
-1820 HEWYKWDERSDRSL
+1820 
-1834 VSIALP
+1834 
-1840 LIEAG
+1840 
-1845 EVWKMLDRRP
+1845 
-1855 AAEPT
+1855 
-1860 PRQLEAVELVAQTA
+1860 PRQ
-1874 VHCVRLRW
+1874 
-1882 EERPP
+1882 
-1887 ISVFVTNLEKA
+1887 
-1898 LELARYD
+1898 
-1905 G
+1905 

>member
-59 EVYTMSVSVVVSRAI
+59 EVYTMSVSVVVSRAT

-88 AWRRYVQMAFER
+88 AWRRYVEMAFER

-111 EKDTNVSMRT
+111 EKDTNVSMQT

-132 VVGPSME
+132 VVGPSMQ
-139 NEENQPREEQ
+139 NEENQPKEEQ

-313 SVVGKY
+313 SVVGNIGFEPKSIIRHIENKFKYTISYAKAWRAKQKIIEMRYGTFEASYDNLPRLLATIAQRNNNTYYDLHTFTSVDDRTKSVLQRAFFSLGACINAFVHCRPVLCIDGTFMTGKY

-487 GSSIRNFSQWIEN
+487 GSSIRNFTQWIEN

-604 IMYVDR
+604 IMCVDR

-664 SNFFRK
+664 SNYFRK

-762 GQASDGMAYDTPALL
+762 GQASDGRRPPGEGTTSR
-777 NRAIDR
+777 RA
-783 NHRSFLS
+783 
-790 AVEGAQLGTFRPRTS
+790 RPR
-805 REWLR
+805 RR
-810 VDPRHVPWLRAAG
+810 RAAG
-823 LLPLCRL
+823 
-830 VEAAAD
+830 
-836 DRDPAKRWDADR
+836 
-848 SLLAALVDRWRP
+848 
-860 ETHTFHLP
+860 
-868 CGEMAPTLQ
+868 
-877 DVSYLLGLPLAGAPV
+877 
-892 GPVDGVFGWKEDITA
+892 
-907 RFEQVMRLPHLG
+907 
-919 PTSTLPPY
+919 
-927 STVGPSKAW
+927 
-936 LLQFTADLLH
+936 
-946 PEADDYSVRRS
+946 
-957 LEAYLLWLFGWVMF
+957 
-971 TSTHGH
+971 
-977 AVDFRLVHYARSIA
+977 
-991 DAQPQDV
+991 
-998 PQWSWGSAVLAATY
+998 
-1012 RALCEACTKT
+1012 
-1022 DAGAIIAGCPMLLQ
+1022 
-1036 LWAAERFAIGRPV
+1036 
-1049 VDSAPYGVGRSA
+1049 DS
-1061 QWPEDGPTMGT
+1061 
-1072 YWCRRGVRRGYPDFV
+1072 
-1087 FEFDRLQP
+1087 
-1095 SDVIWE
+1095 
-1101 PYTEEAV
+1101 
-1108 AARAPLG
+1108 
-1115 LSSLCTRDQD
+1115 
-1125 YWLTILPMVFDIF
+1125 MV
-1138 VEPHCPQRV
+1138 
-1147 MRQFGLRQVFPGNVQ
+1147 
-1162 PTVPPSDHSLTR
+1162 
-1174 RGQLAGAL
+1174 
-1182 WAPRVQQ
+1182 
-1189 YVDDWVLATE
+1189 
-1199 EVINELFPHTEENYR
+1199 
-1214 DYLRWYLPRT
+1214 
-1224 RARVTF
+1224 
-1230 TPDAPEPHVAAVTD
+1230 
-1244 AYPTHRDRD
+1244 
-1253 YFVAVMRAI
+1253 
-1262 SASRREAMAAEE
+1262 
-1274 ENRAL
+1274 
-1279 SEARIAS
+1279 
-1286 LSLQLDERL
+1286 
-1295 LLRAADAR
+1295 
-1303 LSGFNGFRGLL
+1303 
-1314 RAAQRQLA
+1314 
-1322 AAPRPH
+1322 
-1328 LRRRLLCRRR
+1328 
-1338 HRGGPCSAEGAADT
+1338 
-1352 GGFMAS
+1352 
-1358 IAMLQQRM
+1358 
-1366 ADAAR
+1366 
-1371 DISADITAV
+1371 
-1380 QVRLNRGL
+1380 
-1388 HLTDVEQR
+1388 
-1396 ATFDRMQE
+1396 
-1404 KMRAIMRVFSCR
+1404 
-1416 SAVDVVPPAAGYAA
+1416 
-1430 GIFGTGASSSHA
+1430 
-1442 GRTGPT
+1442 
-1448 SQFYDDDLHGADH
+1448 
-1461 QDVLGSS
+1461 
-1468 QLGGAPEAHTQEQPE
+1468 
-1483 VTPVQAGRVGRAVP
+1483 
-1497 PDRLTYSQGHIRAQ
+1497 
-1511 GRRDRETDVRCEI
+1511 
-1524 PDLPFHL
+1524 
-1531 ISTTRM
+1531 
-1537 EGRYRPSALRYLAEL
+1537 
-1552 AKASNNFA
+1552 
-1560 PDRKIGE
+1560 
-1567 GGFGSVYMGCL
+1567 
-1578 PDGRVVAIKH
+1578 
-1588 RGLNSPQGME
+1588 
-1598 PFKAEIAILS
+1598 
-1608 AIRYKHIVPLYSYY
+1608 
-1622 VLVEEKQKRHLL
+1622 
-1634 RPSRK
+1634 
-1639 EKEEKEHLLVFDGG
+1639 
-1653 ILEDTH
+1653 
-1659 GEEILLGV
+1659 
-1667 SRAIEYLQF
+1667 
-1676 CGQQPIIHRDIKP
+1676 
-1689 SNILLDGN
+1689 
-1697 WTPRLKDFGLGFALT
+1697 
-1712 EEKAETDTVIG
+1712 
-1723 THGYLAPEYHME
+1723 
-1735 RTLNLMT
+1735 
-1742 DVYSF
+1742 
-1747 GVVMMVVLTGK
+1747 
-1758 KSYLFDEESVERNRE
+1758 
-1773 EWKEREKTEEFEEDE
+1773 
-1788 KREECAEEE
+1788 
-1797 GENTQDDK
+1797 
-1805 EESERQEEEKTTEEW
+1805 
-1820 HEWYKWDERSDRSL
+1820 
-1834 VSIALP
+1834 
-1840 LIEAG
+1840 
-1845 EVWKMLDRRP
+1845 
-1855 AAEPT
+1855 
-1860 PRQLEAVELVAQTA
+1860 
-1874 VHCVRLRW
+1874 
-1882 EERPP
+1882 
-1887 ISVFVTNLEKA
+1887 
-1898 LELARYD
+1898 
-1905 G
+1905 

>member
-1 MSSKVTFQIVHGEGN
+1 
-16 IRFGPDGVDL
+16 
-26 SDFVM
+26 
-31 TSKGIDRPAERTFQS
+31 
-46 IYSWLLRGFRIDQ
+46 
-59 EVYTMSVSVVVSRAI
+59 MSVSVVVSRAT

-111 EKDTNVSMRT
+111 EKDRNVSMQT

-127 SNAGD
+127 INAGD
-132 VVGPSME
+132 VVGPSMQ

-156 GERVGI
+156 GERVRI

-168 REDSDNEQA
+168 REDSDNEEA
-177 EDDASSDEEGDVM
+177 DDDASSDEEGDVM

-241 LQREFRVV
+241 LQREFKVV

-332 NQVLPMAFAFVES
+332 NQVLPMDFAFVES

-353 FLERVHIAVVRMRP
+353 FLERVHIAVVHMKP

-467 EPPIPLGALHDDP
+467 KPPIPLGALHDDP

-487 GSSIRNFSQWIEN
+487 GSSIRNFTQWIEN

-599 VHRYE
+599 VH
-604 IMYVDR
+604 
-610 SRRGIY
+610 
-616 RKQAVQEC
+616 
-624 VLKADGGCTCSC
+624 
-636 MKPKLHHL
+636 
-644 PCSHVLAAAGDC
+644 
-656 GISPNVYV
+656 
-664 SNFFRK
+664 RK

-777 NRAIDR
+777 NRGIDR

-810 VDPRHVPWLRAAG
+810 DDPRHVPWLRAAG

-860 ETHTFHLP
+860 ETYTFHLP

-892 GPVDGVFGWKEDITA
+892 GPMDGVFGWKEDITA

-919 PTSTLPPY
+919 PANTLPPY

-946 PEADDYSVRRS
+946 PDADDYSVRRS

-977 AVDFRLVHYARSIA
+977 AVDFRLVHYARSTA

-1061 QWPEDGPTMGT
+1061 QWPENGPTMGT
-1072 YWCRRGVRRGYPDFV
+1072 YWCRRGRRYAHVQVRRGYPDFV

-1115 LSSLCTRDQD
+1115 LSSLCTRDQA

-1162 PTVPPSDHSLTR
+1162 PTVLPADHSLTR

-1253 YFVAVMRAI
+1253 YFVA
-1262 SASRREAMAAEE
+1262 
-1274 ENRAL
+1274 
-1279 SEARIAS
+1279 
-1286 LSLQLDERL
+1286 
-1295 LLRAADAR
+1295 
-1303 LSGFNGFRGLL
+1303 
-1314 RAAQRQLA
+1314 
-1322 AAPRPH
+1322 
-1328 LRRRLLCRRR
+1328 
-1338 HRGGPCSAEGAADT
+1338 
-1352 GGFMAS
+1352 
-1358 IAMLQQRM
+1358 

-1396 ATFDRMQE
+1396 VTFDRMQQ
-1404 KMRAIMRVFSCR
+1404 KMRAVMRVFSCR
-1416 SAVDVVPPAAGYAA
+1416 SAVDVVPPAGPVQPRPRTPTVGAGPRPTAPVSHGPRLPSSAFAGTTGASTSSAGAFATSSGAFASSSSHGASIPHPHAGFAA

-1448 SQFYDDDLHGADH
+1448 SQFYDDDLHGAH
-1461 QDVLGSS
+1461 HHDVLGSS

-1483 VTPVQAGRVGRAVP
+1483 ITPVQAGRVGRAVP

-1511 GRRDRETDVRCEI
+1511 GRRDR
-1524 PDLPFHL
+1524 
-1531 ISTTRM
+1531 
-1537 EGRYRPSALRYLAEL
+1537 G
-1552 AKASNNFA
+1552 
-1560 PDRKIGE
+1560 
-1567 GGFGSVYMGCL
+1567 
-1578 PDGRVVAIKH
+1578 
-1588 RGLNSPQGME
+1588 
-1598 PFKAEIAILS
+1598 
-1608 AIRYKHIVPLYSYY
+1608 
-1622 VLVEEKQKRHLL
+1622 KR
-1634 RPSRK
+1634 
-1639 EKEEKEHLLVFDGG
+1639 
-1653 ILEDTH
+1653 
-1659 GEEILLGV
+1659 
-1667 SRAIEYLQF
+1667 
-1676 CGQQPIIHRDIKP
+1676 
-1689 SNILLDGN
+1689 
-1697 WTPRLKDFGLGFALT
+1697 
-1712 EEKAETDTVIG
+1712 
-1723 THGYLAPEYHME
+1723 
-1735 RTLNLMT
+1735 
-1742 DVYSF
+1742 
-1747 GVVMMVVLTGK
+1747 
-1758 KSYLFDEESVERNRE
+1758 
-1773 EWKEREKTEEFEEDE
+1773 
-1788 KREECAEEE
+1788 
-1797 GENTQDDK
+1797 
-1805 EESERQEEEKTTEEW
+1805 
-1820 HEWYKWDERSDRSL
+1820 
-1834 VSIALP
+1834 
-1840 LIEAG
+1840 
-1845 EVWKMLDRRP
+1845 
-1855 AAEPT
+1855 
-1860 PRQLEAVELVAQTA
+1860 PRQ
-1874 VHCVRLRW
+1874 
-1882 EERPP
+1882 
-1887 ISVFVTNLEKA
+1887 
-1898 LELARYD
+1898 
-1905 G
+1905 

>member
-1 MSSKVTFQIVHGEGN
+1 
-16 IRFGPDGVDL
+16 
-26 SDFVM
+26 
-31 TSKGIDRPAERTFQS
+31 
-46 IYSWLLRGFRIDQ
+46 
-59 EVYTMSVSVVVSRAI
+59 
-74 EGYFWELMPMDSTA
+74 
-88 AWRRYVQMAFER
+88 
-100 SWPLVIFVSVQ
+100 
-111 EKDTNVSMRT
+111 
-121 EDVEGP
+121 
-127 SNAGD
+127 
-132 VVGPSME
+132 
-139 NEENQPREEQ
+139 
-149 AMGMADE
+149 MADE
-156 GERVGI
+156 GERVGL

-168 REDSDNEQA
+168 REDSDNEEA
-177 EDDASSDEEGDVM
+177 DDDASSDEEGDVM

-291 LQGVEKYHR
+291 LQGVKKYHR

-313 SVVGKY
+313 SVVGNIGFEPKSIIRHIENKFKYTISYAKAWRTKQKIIEMRYGTFEASYDNLPRLLATIAQRNNNMYYDLHTFTSVDDRTKSVLQRAFFSLGACINAFVHCRPVLCIDGTFMTGKY

-461 PQVEGD
+461 PLVEGD

-487 GSSIRNFSQWIEN
+487 GSSIRNFTQWIEN

-599 VHRYE
+599 VHQYE
-604 IMYVDR
+604 IMCVDR

-664 SNFFRK
+664 SNYFRK

-777 NRAIDR
+777 NRGIDR

-823 LLPLCRL
+823 LLPLYRL

-836 DRDPAKRWDADR
+836 NRDPAKRWDADR
-848 SLLAALVDRWRP
+848 SLLAALVDHWRP

-919 PTSTLPPY
+919 PANTLPPY

-946 PEADDYSVRRS
+946 PDADDYLVRRS

-977 AVDFRLVHYARSIA
+977 AEDFRLVHYARCHRGCSPTGRA
-991 DAQPQDV
+991 
-998 PQWSWGSAVLAATY
+998 AVELGFC
-1012 RALCEACTKT
+1012 RA
-1022 DAGAIIAGCPMLLQ
+1022 
-1036 LWAAERFAIGRPV
+1036 
-1049 VDSAPYGVGRSA
+1049 SSH
-1061 QWPEDGPTMGT
+1061 
-1072 YWCRRGVRRGYPDFV
+1072 RRYAHVQVRRGYPDFV

-1115 LSSLCTRDQD
+1115 LSSLCTRDQA

-1162 PTVPPSDHSLTR
+1162 PTVLPADHSLTR

-1214 DYLRWYLPRT
+1214 DYLCWYLSRT

-1253 YFVAVMRAI
+1253 YFVA
-1262 SASRREAMAAEE
+1262 
-1274 ENRAL
+1274 
-1279 SEARIAS
+1279 
-1286 LSLQLDERL
+1286 
-1295 LLRAADAR
+1295 
-1303 LSGFNGFRGLL
+1303 
-1314 RAAQRQLA
+1314 
-1322 AAPRPH
+1322 
-1328 LRRRLLCRRR
+1328 
-1338 HRGGPCSAEGAADT
+1338 
-1352 GGFMAS
+1352 
-1358 IAMLQQRM
+1358 

-1396 ATFDRMQE
+1396 VTFDRMQE
-1404 KMRAIMRVFSCR
+1404 KMRAVMRVFSCR
-1416 SAVDVVPPAAGYAA
+1416 SAVDVVPPAGPDLVCLRAPLASEQCDLQHRTSSAFERVRRHDRRFRELRRGVRHH
-1430 GIFGTGASSSHA
+1430 FGRVRQLFLSRSVDPSPTRRICSRDLRYWASSSHA

-1448 SQFYDDDLHGADH
+1448 SQFYDDDLHGAH
-1461 QDVLGSS
+1461 HHDVLGSS

-1483 VTPVQAGRVGRAVP
+1483 VTPVQAGRVGRAIP

-1511 GRRDRETDVRCEI
+1511 GRRDRVLFIHMVLEQLMLTTTHFRRFTVVSDPVARTV
-1524 PDLPFHL
+1524 HN
-1531 ISTTRM
+1531 ST
-1537 EGRYRPSALRYLAEL
+1537 
-1552 AKASNNFA
+1552 
-1560 PDRKIGE
+1560 
-1567 GGFGSVYMGCL
+1567 
-1578 PDGRVVAIKH
+1578 H
-1588 RGLNSPQGME
+1588 
-1598 PFKAEIAILS
+1598 
-1608 AIRYKHIVPLYSYY
+1608 
-1622 VLVEEKQKRHLL
+1622 EK
-1634 RPSRK
+1634 
-1639 EKEEKEHLLVFDGG
+1639 
-1653 ILEDTH
+1653 
-1659 GEEILLGV
+1659 
-1667 SRAIEYLQF
+1667 
-1676 CGQQPIIHRDIKP
+1676 
-1689 SNILLDGN
+1689 
-1697 WTPRLKDFGLGFALT
+1697 
-1712 EEKAETDTVIG
+1712 
-1723 THGYLAPEYHME
+1723 
-1735 RTLNLMT
+1735 
-1742 DVYSF
+1742 
-1747 GVVMMVVLTGK
+1747 
-1758 KSYLFDEESVERNRE
+1758 
-1773 EWKEREKTEEFEEDE
+1773 
-1788 KREECAEEE
+1788 
-1797 GENTQDDK
+1797 
-1805 EESERQEEEKTTEEW
+1805 
-1820 HEWYKWDERSDRSL
+1820 
-1834 VSIALP
+1834 
-1840 LIEAG
+1840 
-1845 EVWKMLDRRP
+1845 
-1855 AAEPT
+1855 
-1860 PRQLEAVELVAQTA
+1860 RQLELSLSTFGAA
-1874 VHCVRLRW
+1874 C
-1882 EERPP
+1882 
-1887 ISVFVTNLEKA
+1887 
-1898 LELARYD
+1898 
-1905 G
+1905 

>member
-88 AWRRYVQMAFER
+88 AWRRYVEMAFER

-111 EKDTNVSMRT
+111 EKDTNVSMQT

-132 VVGPSME
+132 VVGPSMQ

-210 PWEYKENEV
+210 PWEYKEYEV

-313 SVVGKY
+313 SVVGNIGFEPKSIIRHIENKFKYTISYAKAWRAKQKIIEMRYGTFEASYDNLPRLLATIAQRNNNTYYDLHTFTSVEDRTKSVLQRAFFSLGACINAFVHCRPVLCIDGTFMTGKY

-487 GSSIRNFSQWIEN
+487 GSAIRNFSQWIEN

-505 WSLLFDTDGSRY
+505 WALLFDTDGSRY

-579 YMEDKIKKARRH
+579 FMEDKIKKARRH

-604 IMYVDR
+604 IMCVDR

-664 SNFFRK
+664 SNYFRK

-699 IPDPSKLR
+699 IPDPSKFR

-740 GHTYKKCPKNAEVP
+740 GHTYKTCPKNAEVP

-777 NRAIDR
+777 NRGIDR

-919 PTSTLPPY
+919 PTTTLPPY

-946 PEADDYSVRRS
+946 PDADDYSVRRS

-1061 QWPEDGPTMGT
+1061 QWLEDGPTMGT
-1072 YWCRRGVRRGYPDFV
+1072 YWCRRGRRYAHVQVRRGYPDFV

-1115 LSSLCTRDQD
+1115 LSSLCTRDQA

-1138 VEPHCPQRV
+1138 VEPHWPQRV

-1162 PTVPPSDHSLTR
+1162 PTVPPADHSLTR

-1189 YVDDWVLATE
+1189 YVDDWLLATE

-1253 YFVAVMRAI
+1253 YFVA
-1262 SASRREAMAAEE
+1262 
-1274 ENRAL
+1274 
-1279 SEARIAS
+1279 
-1286 LSLQLDERL
+1286 
-1295 LLRAADAR
+1295 
-1303 LSGFNGFRGLL
+1303 
-1314 RAAQRQLA
+1314 
-1322 AAPRPH
+1322 
-1328 LRRRLLCRRR
+1328 
-1338 HRGGPCSAEGAADT
+1338 
-1352 GGFMAS
+1352 
-1358 IAMLQQRM
+1358 

-1396 ATFDRMQE
+1396 STFDRMQE
-1404 KMRAIMRVFSCR
+1404 KMRAVMRVFSCR
-1416 SAVDVVPPAAGYAA
+1416 SAVDVVPPAGPVHPRPRGPTVGAGPRLSSSAPSFGAVRPTAPVSHGPRMPSSAFAGTTGASASSAGAFATSSGAFASSSSHGASIPRPHAGFAA

-1448 SQFYDDDLHGADH
+1448 SQFYDDDLHSADH

-1511 GRRDRETDVRCEI
+1511 GRRDRVLFIRMVLEQLMLTTTHFRRFTVVPYPVARTV
-1524 PDLPFHL
+1524 HN
-1531 ISTTRM
+1531 ST
-1537 EGRYRPSALRYLAEL
+1537 
-1552 AKASNNFA
+1552 
-1560 PDRKIGE
+1560 
-1567 GGFGSVYMGCL
+1567 
-1578 PDGRVVAIKH
+1578 H
-1588 RGLNSPQGME
+1588 
-1598 PFKAEIAILS
+1598 
-1608 AIRYKHIVPLYSYY
+1608 
-1622 VLVEEKQKRHLL
+1622 EK
-1634 RPSRK
+1634 
-1639 EKEEKEHLLVFDGG
+1639 
-1653 ILEDTH
+1653 
-1659 GEEILLGV
+1659 
-1667 SRAIEYLQF
+1667 
-1676 CGQQPIIHRDIKP
+1676 
-1689 SNILLDGN
+1689 
-1697 WTPRLKDFGLGFALT
+1697 
-1712 EEKAETDTVIG
+1712 
-1723 THGYLAPEYHME
+1723 
-1735 RTLNLMT
+1735 
-1742 DVYSF
+1742 
-1747 GVVMMVVLTGK
+1747 
-1758 KSYLFDEESVERNRE
+1758 
-1773 EWKEREKTEEFEEDE
+1773 
-1788 KREECAEEE
+1788 
-1797 GENTQDDK
+1797 
-1805 EESERQEEEKTTEEW
+1805 
-1820 HEWYKWDERSDRSL
+1820 
-1834 VSIALP
+1834 
-1840 LIEAG
+1840 
-1845 EVWKMLDRRP
+1845 
-1855 AAEPT
+1855 
-1860 PRQLEAVELVAQTA
+1860 RQLELSLSTFGAA
-1874 VHCVRLRW
+1874 C
-1882 EERPP
+1882 
-1887 ISVFVTNLEKA
+1887 
-1898 LELARYD
+1898 
-1905 G
+1905 

>member
-1 MSSKVTFQIVHGEGN
+1 
-16 IRFGPDGVDL
+16 
-26 SDFVM
+26 
-31 TSKGIDRPAERTFQS
+31 
-46 IYSWLLRGFRIDQ
+46 
-59 EVYTMSVSVVVSRAI
+59 
-74 EGYFWELMPMDSTA
+74 
-88 AWRRYVQMAFER
+88 MAFER

-111 EKDTNVSMRT
+111 EKDINVSMQT

-127 SNAGD
+127 INAGD
-132 VVGPSME
+132 VVGPSMQ

-168 REDSDNEQA
+168 REDSDNEEA
-177 EDDASSDEEGDVM
+177 DDDASSDEESDVM

-300 NITSAFVA
+300 NITSAFCGKHIENKFKYTISYAKAWRAKQKIIEMRYGTFEA
-308 SEMYS
+308 SYDNLPRLLATIAQRNNNTYYDLHTFT
-313 SVVGKY
+313 SVDDRTKSVLQRAFFSLGACINAFVHCRLVLCIDGTFMTGKY

-487 GSSIRNFSQWIEN
+487 GSSIRNFTQWIEN

-599 VHRYE
+599 VHR
-604 IMYVDR
+604 
-610 SRRGIY
+610 
-616 RKQAVQEC
+616 
-624 VLKADGGCTCSC
+624 
-636 MKPKLHHL
+636 
-644 PCSHVLAAAGDC
+644 
-656 GISPNVYV
+656 
-664 SNFFRK
+664 K

-762 GQASDGMAYDTPALL
+762 GQASEGMAYDTPALL
-777 NRAIDR
+777 NRGIDR

-823 LLPLCRL
+823 LPPLCRL

-892 GPVDGVFGWKEDITA
+892 GPVDCVFGWKEDITA

-919 PTSTLPPY
+919 PANTLPPY

-946 PEADDYSVRRS
+946 PDADDYSVRRS
-957 LEAYLLWLFGWVMF
+957 LEAYLLLLFGWVMF

-977 AVDFRLVHYARSIA
+977 AVDFRLVHYARFIA

-1072 YWCRRGVRRGYPDFV
+1072 YWCRRGRRYAHVQVRRGYPDFV
-1087 FEFDRLQP
+1087 FEFDRLLP

-1115 LSSLCTRDQD
+1115 LSSLCTRDQA

-1138 VEPHCPQRV
+1138 VEPHCPQHV
-1147 MRQFGLRQVFPGNVQ
+1147 MRQFGLR
-1162 PTVPPSDHSLTR
+1162 
-1174 RGQLAGAL
+1174 QLAGAL

-1253 YFVAVMRAI
+1253 YFV
-1262 SASRREAMAAEE
+1262 
-1274 ENRAL
+1274 
-1279 SEARIAS
+1279 
-1286 LSLQLDERL
+1286 
-1295 LLRAADAR
+1295 
-1303 LSGFNGFRGLL
+1303 G
-1314 RAAQRQLA
+1314 
-1322 AAPRPH
+1322 
-1328 LRRRLLCRRR
+1328 
-1338 HRGGPCSAEGAADT
+1338 
-1352 GGFMAS
+1352 
-1358 IAMLQQRM
+1358 

-1396 ATFDRMQE
+1396 VTFDRMQE
-1404 KMRAIMRVFSCR
+1404 KMRAVMRVFSCR
-1416 SAVDVVPPAAGYAA
+1416 SAMDVVPPAGPVQPRPRVPTVGAGPRPTAPVSHGPRLPSSAFAGTTGTSASSAGAFATSSGAFASSSSHGASIPRPHGTLLFINTIKYLYETDSPCPAGFAA

-1448 SQFYDDDLHGADH
+1448 SQFYDDDLHGAH
-1461 QDVLGSS
+1461 HHDVLGSS

-1511 GRRDRETDVRCEI
+1511 GRRDRAGDGRRCGGGG
-1524 PDLPFHL
+1524 
-1531 ISTTRM
+1531 RRG
-1537 EGRYRPSALRYLAEL
+1537 EGRGEGPAAGVAPAEATPPSASSLPPLSL
-1552 AKASNNFA
+1552 SLSLFS
-1560 PDRKIGE
+1560 PV
-1567 GGFGSVYMGCL
+1567 GSR
-1578 PDGRVVAIKH
+1578 PATNIVARRRH
-1588 RGLNSPQGME
+1588 RGGWCCVGHA
-1598 PFKAEIAILS
+1598 AE
-1608 AIRYKHIVPLYSYY
+1608 V
-1622 VLVEEKQKRHLL
+1622 
-1634 RPSRK
+1634 
-1639 EKEEKEHLLVFDGG
+1639 GG
-1653 ILEDTH
+1653 A
-1659 GEEILLGV
+1659 G
-1667 SRAIEYLQF
+1667 
-1676 CGQQPIIHRDIKP
+1676 
-1689 SNILLDGN
+1689 
-1697 WTPRLKDFGLGFALT
+1697 
-1712 EEKAETDTVIG
+1712 
-1723 THGYLAPEYHME
+1723 
-1735 RTLNLMT
+1735 
-1742 DVYSF
+1742 
-1747 GVVMMVVLTGK
+1747 
-1758 KSYLFDEESVERNRE
+1758 
-1773 EWKEREKTEEFEEDE
+1773 
-1788 KREECAEEE
+1788 AEEE
-1797 GENTQDDK
+1797 E
-1805 EESERQEEEKTTEEW
+1805 
-1820 HEWYKWDERSDRSL
+1820 
-1834 VSIALP
+1834 VVALSSSSSS
-1840 LIEAG
+1840 ASRKKVG
-1845 EVWKMLDRRP
+1845 A
-1855 AAEPT
+1855 AAEARGL
-1860 PRQLEAVELVAQTA
+1860 PRLVRYKVLVLVLVLQFLYSRQASVAAPNSGPLPGCGAWGCWHTRCGAAVDLALDTLEA
-1874 VHCVRLRW
+1874 CVRVILSW
-1882 EERPP
+1882 ETWLQCCT
-1887 ISVFVTNLEKA
+1887 V
-1898 LELARYD
+1898 
-1905 G
+1905 

>member
-1 MSSKVTFQIVHGEGN
+1 
-16 IRFGPDGVDL
+16 
-26 SDFVM
+26 
-31 TSKGIDRPAERTFQS
+31 
-46 IYSWLLRGFRIDQ
+46 
-59 EVYTMSVSVVVSRAI
+59 
-74 EGYFWELMPMDSTA
+74 
-88 AWRRYVQMAFER
+88 MAFER

-111 EKDTNVSMRT
+111 EKDINVSMQT

-127 SNAGD
+127 INAGD
-132 VVGPSME
+132 AVGPSMQ

-168 REDSDNEQA
+168 REDSDNEEA
-177 EDDASSDEEGDVM
+177 DDDASSDEEGDVM

-313 SVVGKY
+313 SVVGNIGFEPKSIIRHIENKFKYTISYAKAWRAKQKIIEMRYGTFEASYDNLPRLLATIAQRNNNTYYDLHTFTSVDDRTKSVLQRAFFSLGACINAFVHCRPVLCIDGTFMTGKY
-319 RGQILTAIGCDGN
+319 RGQILTAIGCYGN

-367 NVCLIHDRHAGMLRA
+367 NVCLIHDRHAGMLWA

-417 QFKNKHLMELFKRL
+417 QFKNKHLMELFKRF

-461 PQVEGD
+461 PLVEGD

-487 GSSIRNFSQWIEN
+487 GSSIRNFTQWIEN

-543 VEFILHG
+543 VEFILPG

-604 IMYVDR
+604 IMCVDR

-664 SNFFRK
+664 SNYFRK

-762 GQASDGMAYDTPALL
+762 GQASDGMAYDIPALL
-777 NRAIDR
+777 NRGIDR

-848 SLLAALVDRWRP
+848 SLLAAL
-860 ETHTFHLP
+860 
-868 CGEMAPTLQ
+868 

-907 RFEQVMRLPHLG
+907 RFEQ
-919 PTSTLPPY
+919 
-927 STVGPSKAW
+927 
-936 LLQFTADLLH
+936 ADLLH
-946 PEADDYSVRRS
+946 PDADDYSRR
-957 LEAYLLWLFGWVMF
+957 
-971 TSTHGH
+971 
-977 AVDFRLVHYARSIA
+977 YAHV
-991 DAQPQDV
+991 Q
-998 PQWSWGSAVLAATY
+998 
-1012 RALCEACTKT
+1012 
-1022 DAGAIIAGCPMLLQ
+1022 
-1036 LWAAERFAIGRPV
+1036 
-1049 VDSAPYGVGRSA
+1049 
-1061 QWPEDGPTMGT
+1061 
-1072 YWCRRGVRRGYPDFV
+1072 VRRGYPDFV

-1115 LSSLCTRDQD
+1115 LSSLCTRDQA

-1147 MRQFGLRQVFPGNVQ
+1147 MRQFGLRQ
-1162 PTVPPSDHSLTR
+1162 
-1174 RGQLAGAL
+1174 
-1182 WAPRVQQ
+1182 
-1189 YVDDWVLATE
+1189 VLATE

-1253 YFVAVMRAI
+1253 YFVA
-1262 SASRREAMAAEE
+1262 
-1274 ENRAL
+1274 
-1279 SEARIAS
+1279 
-1286 LSLQLDERL
+1286 
-1295 LLRAADAR
+1295 
-1303 LSGFNGFRGLL
+1303 
-1314 RAAQRQLA
+1314 
-1322 AAPRPH
+1322 
-1328 LRRRLLCRRR
+1328 
-1338 HRGGPCSAEGAADT
+1338 
-1352 GGFMAS
+1352 
-1358 IAMLQQRM
+1358 

-1396 ATFDRMQE
+1396 VTFDRMQE
-1404 KMRAIMRVFSCR
+1404 KMRAVMRVFSCR
-1416 SAVDVVPPAAGYAA
+1416 SVVDVVPPAGPVQPRPRAPTVGAGPRPTAPVSHGPRLPSSAFAGTTGASASSAGAFATSSGAFASSSSHGASIPRPHAGFAA

-1448 SQFYDDDLHGADH
+1448 SQFYDDDLHGAH
-1461 QDVLGSS
+1461 HHDVLGSS

-1511 GRRDRETDVRCEI
+1511 GRRDR
-1524 PDLPFHL
+1524 
-1531 ISTTRM
+1531 
-1537 EGRYRPSALRYLAEL
+1537 G
-1552 AKASNNFA
+1552 
-1560 PDRKIGE
+1560 
-1567 GGFGSVYMGCL
+1567 
-1578 PDGRVVAIKH
+1578 
-1588 RGLNSPQGME
+1588 
-1598 PFKAEIAILS
+1598 
-1608 AIRYKHIVPLYSYY
+1608 
-1622 VLVEEKQKRHLL
+1622 KR
-1634 RPSRK
+1634 
-1639 EKEEKEHLLVFDGG
+1639 
-1653 ILEDTH
+1653 
-1659 GEEILLGV
+1659 
-1667 SRAIEYLQF
+1667 
-1676 CGQQPIIHRDIKP
+1676 
-1689 SNILLDGN
+1689 
-1697 WTPRLKDFGLGFALT
+1697 
-1712 EEKAETDTVIG
+1712 
-1723 THGYLAPEYHME
+1723 
-1735 RTLNLMT
+1735 
-1742 DVYSF
+1742 
-1747 GVVMMVVLTGK
+1747 
-1758 KSYLFDEESVERNRE
+1758 
-1773 EWKEREKTEEFEEDE
+1773 
-1788 KREECAEEE
+1788 
-1797 GENTQDDK
+1797 
-1805 EESERQEEEKTTEEW
+1805 
-1820 HEWYKWDERSDRSL
+1820 
-1834 VSIALP
+1834 
-1840 LIEAG
+1840 
-1845 EVWKMLDRRP
+1845 
-1855 AAEPT
+1855 
-1860 PRQLEAVELVAQTA
+1860 PRQ
-1874 VHCVRLRW
+1874 
-1882 EERPP
+1882 
-1887 ISVFVTNLEKA
+1887 
-1898 LELARYD
+1898 
-1905 G
+1905 

>member
-1 MSSKVTFQIVHGEGN
+1 MSNKVTFQIVHGEGN

-59 EVYTMSVSVVVSRAI
+59 EVYTMSVSVVVSRAT

-88 AWRRYVQMAFER
+88 AWRRYVEMAFER

-111 EKDTNVSMRT
+111 EKDINVSMQT

-127 SNAGD
+127 INAGD
-132 VVGPSME
+132 VVGPSMQ

-168 REDSDNEQA
+168 REDSDNEEA
-177 EDDASSDEEGDVM
+177 DDDASSDEKGDVM

-219 IEGARYAHKDE
+219 IDGARYAHKDE

-254 VYEVRCMKEDCPW
+254 VYEVRCMKEDF
-267 RVHAYKGKWND
+267 
-278 YWKVSIVTEHKCY
+278 SIVTEHKCY

-308 SEMYS
+308 SEMYN
-313 SVVGKY
+313 SVVGNIGFEPKSIIRHIENKFKYTISYAKAWRAKQKIIEMRYGTFEASYDNLPRLLATIAQRNNNTYYDLHTFTSVDDRTKSVLQRAFFSLGACINAFVHCRPVLCIDGTFMTGKY

-332 NQVLPMAFAFVES
+332 NQVVPMAFAFVES

-487 GSSIRNFSQWIEN
+487 GSSIRNFTQWIEN

-531 MRGVRVLPLVAI
+531 MRGVRILPLVAI

-604 IMYVDR
+604 IMCVDR

-644 PCSHVLAAAGDC
+644 PCSHVLAATGDC

-664 SNFFRK
+664 SNYFRK

-740 GHTYKKCPKNAEVP
+740 GHTYNKCPKNAEVS

-777 NRAIDR
+777 NRGIDR

-810 VDPRHVPWLRAAG
+810 VDPRHVPWLRAAD

-919 PTSTLPPY
+919 PANTLPPY

-946 PEADDYSVRRS
+946 PDADDNSRR
-957 LEAYLLWLFGWVMF
+957 
-971 TSTHGH
+971 
-977 AVDFRLVHYARSIA
+977 YAHV
-991 DAQPQDV
+991 Q
-998 PQWSWGSAVLAATY
+998 
-1012 RALCEACTKT
+1012 
-1022 DAGAIIAGCPMLLQ
+1022 
-1036 LWAAERFAIGRPV
+1036 
-1049 VDSAPYGVGRSA
+1049 
-1061 QWPEDGPTMGT
+1061 
-1072 YWCRRGVRRGYPDFV
+1072 VRRGYPDFV

-1115 LSSLCTRDQD
+1115 LSSLCTRDQA

-1162 PTVPPSDHSLTR
+1162 PTVLPADHSLTR

-1189 YVDDWVLATE
+1189 YIDDWVLATE

-1253 YFVAVMRAI
+1253 YFV
-1262 SASRREAMAAEE
+1262 
-1274 ENRAL
+1274 
-1279 SEARIAS
+1279 
-1286 LSLQLDERL
+1286 
-1295 LLRAADAR
+1295 
-1303 LSGFNGFRGLL
+1303 G
-1314 RAAQRQLA
+1314 
-1322 AAPRPH
+1322 
-1328 LRRRLLCRRR
+1328 
-1338 HRGGPCSAEGAADT
+1338 
-1352 GGFMAS
+1352 
-1358 IAMLQQRM
+1358 

-1396 ATFDRMQE
+1396 VTFDRMQE
-1404 KMRAIMRVFSCR
+1404 KMRAVMRVFSCR
-1416 SAVDVVPPAAGYAA
+1416 SAVDVVPPAGPDLVCLRAPL
-1430 GIFGTGASSSHA
+1430 ASEQCDLQHRFRTDLQPGSS
-1442 GRTGPT
+1442 
-1448 SQFYDDDLHGADH
+1448 
-1461 QDVLGSS
+1461 VLGP
-1468 QLGGAPEAHTQEQPE
+1468 L
-1483 VTPVQAGRVGRAVP
+1483 
-1497 PDRLTYSQGHIRAQ
+1497 RLTPTYRPMCNFIEWVDMENPQNDGTRAYPRSETRSDYLRWKDEHE
-1511 GRRDRETDVRCEI
+1511 RRIAAEALEWHVNPLGLPTWRERPECRCGDRCQV
-1524 PDLPFHL
+1524 
-1531 ISTTRM
+1531 ISTIINLTIPKWM
-1537 EGRYRPSALRYLAEL
+1537 YIEGWQSKDGWIYLM
-1552 AKASNNFA
+1552 
-1560 PDRKIGE
+1560 DRQCHSIISWPEDNRVRNTSRVSTIE
-1567 GGFGSVYMGCL
+1567 G
-1578 PDGRVVAIKH
+1578 
-1588 RGLNSPQGME
+1588 
-1598 PFKAEIAILS
+1598 
-1608 AIRYKHIVPLYSYY
+1608 
-1622 VLVEEKQKRHLL
+1622 
-1634 RPSRK
+1634 
-1639 EKEEKEHLLVFDGG
+1639 
-1653 ILEDTH
+1653 
-1659 GEEILLGV
+1659 
-1667 SRAIEYLQF
+1667 
-1676 CGQQPIIHRDIKP
+1676 
-1689 SNILLDGN
+1689 
-1697 WTPRLKDFGLGFALT
+1697 PR
-1712 EEKAETDTVIG
+1712 
-1723 THGYLAPEYHME
+1723 
-1735 RTLNLMT
+1735 
-1742 DVYSF
+1742 
-1747 GVVMMVVLTGK
+1747 
-1758 KSYLFDEESVERNRE
+1758 
-1773 EWKEREKTEEFEEDE
+1773 
-1788 KREECAEEE
+1788 ECNA
-1797 GENTQDDK
+1797 
-1805 EESERQEEEKTTEEW
+1805 
-1820 HEWYKWDERSDRSL
+1820 
-1834 VSIALP
+1834 
-1840 LIEAG
+1840 
-1845 EVWKMLDRRP
+1845 
-1855 AAEPT
+1855 
-1860 PRQLEAVELVAQTA
+1860 
-1874 VHCVRLRW
+1874 
-1882 EERPP
+1882 
-1887 ISVFVTNLEKA
+1887 F
-1898 LELARYD
+1898 
-1905 G
+1905 